1 MAKKLDS
8 IVELAAQKTRE
19 ISANS
24 GNYMA
29 FLTTAA
35 HNFKYNFRDQLLI
48 YAQKPDATACAQIDF
63 WNKHGRY
70 VSRGTR
76 GIALLVDTDQGYK
89 LRYVF
94 DMSDT
99 NSRQGR
105 VIPIWKMEPRYEDA
119 VIEALENSYGEFPD
133 RSGLAARLLETAKV
147 IVEDNFGDYYTE
159 LRGVKGGS
167 LLEELDDLSTETWFR
182 GLVESSVAFIMLT
195 RCGIDPMDYFSGED
209 FAHVYDFDTPETLSI
224 LGGAVSDIAEMP
236 LREIASTVLSLYRA
250 EQRENRTFAQTP
262 NRQYHDGRTKQE
274 RSVEH
279 GTDIPDGGRL
289 PPAQSGS
296 AGGPEGRKI
305 WDAAAQLP
313 SDPQERLLH
322 GDAPQRQA
330 ERPSGEDRPAG
341 HGDGGAVDGAD
352 GAGAGRDGGAE
363 GQRSDEVGGPDEQHP
378 GSGGGNGADGASLY
392 GRVSDPLI
400 AGEAPPQAPV
410 DGTSGTTGLQNS
422 HHDFNARTDIPYYH
436 EDSEKTELLRV
447 SDALKDHKAEIAA
460 FFEAHEGRKERGDFI
475 KGFFDNTYVEKIL
488 SNGQRAGYRAW
499 DDVLDL
505 WRGAYLSRE
514 KGDFLRWPSV
524 ADTIYGMILLDQW
537 LDPEERP
544 LPSEAEQI
552 SLIEQVEAEKKP
564 VFTLPQAAIDYVL
577 CGGISVS
584 QRKYRIFEQ
593 FQKNEGKQ
601 ENIKFLRSTYG
612 VGGHSDAIP
621 GSGFFVDYDGKG
633 IKLWRG
639 THGEP
644 DRVEVLL
651 SWAKVEKRIGELIAA
666 GRYLNRA
673 EKEHYPQYR
682 AQVEQRK
689 ARWDIAA
696 EICSIIDDYV
706 DFKTRTGET
715 DPYKELLLART
726 CANSFRIG
734 EKKCYVLSGDNLFVL
749 PTLRN
754 AMQTII
760 RDKTHLTERCEAV
773 LADLSG
779 PLATP
784 LEPTEE
790 ELNPPPPPKKE
801 YRLTLGVTVYLGA
814 QEYELLAYNE
824 QTVRLYD
831 PTFPIFNKELPR
843 EEFDRLLAENPLND
857 RLLQVAENAALV
869 ADAEEP
875 DAGESPDAPLP
886 VGRIDFLGTNG
897 SVGESVEYTGAE
909 EFVAAIKEENHAGAP
924 MRIVLY
930 RDGQG
935 QTIPQDFLAELDPPP
950 QGFQVID
957 MVQAQ
962 LGRAKWLIN
971 AYCMEVFEQ
980 EADFSDLSHVPLAFS
995 STSDSAHTVEISVD
1009 LVSFRLSYLVDGSEA
1024 ASIQCAGFHDL
1035 NELLANLDF
1044 DEMVAF
1050 AEEEYNKQQTQKK
1063 QTEVQQT
1070 EDDPFPEIDPAAI
1083 RRTLAERGIV
1093 DGKVIDPDKLNADP
1107 FIQRVMADAEQA
1119 SARAPQSDERFSPIE
1134 TENGYA
1140 VWDNIRD
1147 EIYVDDEGVSEEFTS
1162 RWQAEEYA
1170 RQLNQVN
1177 PLARYYGEGE
1187 TILIRQYPNG
1197 QYYVQYCYDDQDN
1210 TVYATASGFDTFEQA
1225 EAALY
1230 THRPQAKKD
1239 PIAAQDLAYRQAAE
1253 YWSGDEHLVIFREPN
1268 GTFCNQYGFIS
1279 GRVTPTTG
1287 SFAKLEE
1294 AEKQLYADRPLA
1306 QKVQAREKP
1315 PAHAPVDRDEAERRY
1330 QVVVYHHLENG
1341 MDEKT
1346 EYATLEE
1353 AEQAARGYLD
1363 GTMEADGFAYEGA
1376 AVYDLLEKKW
1386 LRVIGDFPT
1395 LELPAAKEGT
1405 EPKPPAAP
1413 MPTQEGTEKAAEYLF
1428 DQERIVVF
1436 QSPSGKF
1443 YNHYGYDVQS
1453 GFSNV
1458 IAGGFDTFEE
1468 AEKALYSHRPK
1479 AERVLKPAER
1489 ENTVGTAEKGAE
1501 SSADGHDQG
1510 GKEPTLAP
1518 PQPQRRARVSPFV
1531 LHPEVPNAD
1540 RHEYHITD
1548 DALGVGTP
1556 GERFNN
1562 NVRAIRLLKRLEAE
1576 DRLATP
1582 EEQEVLARY
1591 VGWGG
1596 LADCFDERH
1605 SKYAEL
1611 KALLTEEEYA
1621 AARES
1626 TLTAFYTPPVVIRS
1640 IYQALTNMGFQT
1652 GNLLEPSCGI
1662 GNFIGMRPE
1671 ALADSKIYGVELDGI
1686 SGRIAQQLY
1695 QQSSIAVQGFE
1706 KTDLPDSFF
1715 DAAIGNVPFGSFKVI
1730 DKRYDRYNFLIHDY
1744 FFARTLD
1751 KVRPGGVIAFVTS
1764 KGTMDKDTPTVRKY
1778 LAQRADLLGA
1788 IRLPN
1793 NTFKDAA
1800 GTDVTSDIL
1809 FLQKRDALSSEEP
1822 DWVHLNTDAN
1832 GLKMNQYFI
1841 DHPEMVMGE
1850 MREISG
1856 PYGPETACLPIEGRD
1871 LGEQLAA
1878 AIQNIRG
1885 SITEY
1890 VMDDP
1895 EIEGEDKSIPADPE
1909 VRNFSYTIVDGKVY
1923 YRENSRMNPVEVSV
1937 TAANR
1942 IKGLIG
1948 IRDCVRTLIEYQT
1961 EDWPDQDIQAQQRK
1975 LNALYDAFVDK
1986 YGRINSRANSSAFSM
2001 DSAYFLLTSL
2011 EVLDDERNFVRKA
2024 DMFTKRTIKQRVTIT
2039 HVDTASEALA
2049 VSLAEKAKVDMD
2061 YMAELTGKTE
2071 QEVYADLTGVIFLNP
2086 MHGYGGGSEEKY
2098 LTADEYLSGN
2108 VREKLEWAKRS
2119 AELYPEDYTAHVQ
2132 ALERVQPVD
2141 LTASEIAVR
2150 LGATWLPTEVI
2161 DQFIYE
2167 LFGTSPRS
2175 QRMIR
2180 SHYSQHT
2187 GAWNIES
2194 KFADRGNIKAENT
2207 YGTTRVN
2214 GYKIIEETLNLRDL
2228 RIFDYVEDE
2237 HGNRV
2242 PILNK
2247 KETAIAQGK
2256 QELIKQAFQD
2266 WIWKDPARRE
2276 RLTRLYND
2284 KFNSIRP
2291 REYDGSHLNFVG
2303 INPEI
2308 TLRPHQVNAIA
2319 HILYGGNTLLA
2330 HVVGAGKTFEMVAAA
2345 QESKRLGLCQKSLFV
2360 VPNHLTEQ
2368 WASEYLQL
2376 YPSANILV
2384 ATRKDFETKNRKR
2397 FCGRIATGDYDA
2409 IIIGHSQFEKIPVSV
2424 ERQRYLLEQQRSE
2437 VLNGIAE
2444 LKANHGERFSIKQ
2457 MERTKKSI
2465 DAKLA
2470 KLNDQSRKDDVVTF
2484 EELGIDRLFVDEAHY
2499 YKNLAAFSK
2508 MRNVGGI
2515 SQTEAQKSSD
2525 LYMKCRYLDEL
2536 TGGRGVVFATGTP
2549 ISNTMVEM
2557 YTMQKYLQY
2566 HTLEEHGLLNFD
2578 AWASTFGETVTA
2590 IELAP
2595 EGTGYRAK
2603 TRFSRFYNLPEL
2615 MSMFK
2620 EVADIQTADML
2631 NLPVPK
2637 ANYHNIVLKP
2647 SEQQKEMVAAL
2658 GQRAEKVRNRMVDST
2673 EDNMLLITNDGR
2685 KLALDQRLL
2694 NPLLPDSD
2702 TSKIN
2707 ACVGDVFDI
2716 WQRTAD
2722 QRSAQMVF
2730 CDLSTP
2736 GKNRPIEMV
2745 PNEQGG
2751 YEMAE
2756 FQNVYDDLRNKLIA
2770 RGIPAEEIAYIHSAN
2785 TETQKKELF
2794 GKVRSGQ
2801 VRVLIGST
2809 QKMGAGTNVQKKL
2822 VALHHL
2828 DCPWRPSDLQQREG
2842 RIIRQG
2848 NENNEGDI
2856 YTYVTEN
2863 TFDSYL
2869 YQLVEGKQK
2878 FIGQIMTSKSPVRS
2892 CEDIDETALS
2902 YAEIKALCTGNP
2914 HIKEKMDLDIDVQRL
2929 RLLKANHLSQRYA
2942 LEDQIIKTLPQQ
2954 IAKYEQ
2960 SIEGYLSDMDRLK
2973 ENTHP
2978 NEDGFSPMEV
2988 EGTVYTDKKAA
2999 GSAILAACKAMTSP
3013 EPVPLGQ
3020 YRGFSMDLSFASL
3033 TREFKVTL
3041 KGALYYTTNLGT
3053 DVFGNILRLDNLL
3066 ESMEERISTCREQ
3079 LENTR
3084 MQLENAKLEVDK
3096 PFPQEDELKRKS
3108 ARLDE
3113 LNILLNMDKRESE
3126 IVDGDVGDEVT
3137 APARG
3142 SPDRE
3147 R

>member
-1 MAKKLDS
+1 M
-8 IVELAAQKTRE
+8 
-19 ISANS
+19 
-24 GNYMA
+24 
-29 FLTTAA
+29 
-35 HNFKYNFRDQLLI
+35 
-48 YAQKPDATACAQIDF
+48 
-63 WNKHGRY
+63 
-70 VSRGTR
+70 
-76 GIALLVDTDQGYK
+76 
-89 LRYVF
+89 
-94 DMSDT
+94 
-99 NSRQGR
+99 
-105 VIPIWKMEPRYEDA
+105 
-119 VIEALENSYGEFPD
+119 
-133 RSGLAARLLETAKV
+133 
-147 IVEDNFGDYYTE
+147 
-159 LRGVKGGS
+159 
-167 LLEELDDLSTETWFR
+167 
-182 GLVESSVAFIMLT
+182 
-195 RCGIDPMDYFSGED
+195 
-209 FAHVYDFDTPETLSI
+209 
-224 LGGAVSDIAEMP
+224 
-236 LREIASTVLSLYRA
+236 
-250 EQRENRTFAQTP
+250 
-262 NRQYHDGRTKQE
+262 
-274 RSVEH
+274 
-279 GTDIPDGGRL
+279 
-289 PPAQSGS
+289 
-296 AGGPEGRKI
+296 
-305 WDAAAQLP
+305 
-313 SDPQERLLH
+313 
-322 GDAPQRQA
+322 
-330 ERPSGEDRPAG
+330 
-341 HGDGGAVDGAD
+341 
-352 GAGAGRDGGAE
+352 
-363 GQRSDEVGGPDEQHP
+363 
-378 GSGGGNGADGASLY
+378 
-392 GRVSDPLI
+392 
-400 AGEAPPQAPV
+400 
-410 DGTSGTTGLQNS
+410 
-422 HHDFNARTDIPYYH
+422 
-436 EDSEKTELLRV
+436 
-447 SDALKDHKAEIAA
+447 
-460 FFEAHEGRKERGDFI
+460 
-475 KGFFDNTYVEKIL
+475 
-488 SNGQRAGYRAW
+488 
-499 DDVLDL
+499 
-505 WRGAYLSRE
+505 
-514 KGDFLRWPSV
+514 
-524 ADTIYGMILLDQW
+524 
-537 LDPEERP
+537 
-544 LPSEAEQI
+544 
-552 SLIEQVEAEKKP
+552 
-564 VFTLPQAAIDYVL
+564 
-577 CGGISVS
+577 
-584 QRKYRIFEQ
+584 
-593 FQKNEGKQ
+593 
-601 ENIKFLRSTYG
+601 
-612 VGGHSDAIP
+612 
-621 GSGFFVDYDGKG
+621 
-633 IKLWRG
+633 
-639 THGEP
+639 
-644 DRVEVLL
+644 
-651 SWAKVEKRIGELIAA
+651 
-666 GRYLNRA
+666 
-673 EKEHYPQYR
+673 
-682 AQVEQRK
+682 
-689 ARWDIAA
+689 
-696 EICSIIDDYV
+696 
-706 DFKTRTGET
+706 
-715 DPYKELLLART
+715 
-726 CANSFRIG
+726 
-734 EKKCYVLSGDNLFVL
+734 
-749 PTLRN
+749 
-754 AMQTII
+754 
-760 RDKTHLTERCEAV
+760 
-773 LADLSG
+773 
-779 PLATP
+779 
-784 LEPTEE
+784 
-790 ELNPPPPPKKE
+790 
-801 YRLTLGVTVYLGA
+801 
-814 QEYELLAYNE
+814 
-824 QTVRLYD
+824 
-831 PTFPIFNKELPR
+831 
-843 EEFDRLLAENPLND
+843 
-857 RLLQVAENAALV
+857 
-869 ADAEEP
+869 
-875 DAGESPDAPLP
+875 
-886 VGRIDFLGTNG
+886 
-897 SVGESVEYTGAE
+897 
-909 EFVAAIKEENHAGAP
+909 
-924 MRIVLY
+924 
-930 RDGQG
+930 
-935 QTIPQDFLAELDPPP
+935 
-950 QGFQVID
+950 
-957 MVQAQ
+957 
-962 LGRAKWLIN
+962 
-971 AYCMEVFEQ
+971 
-980 EADFSDLSHVPLAFS
+980 
-995 STSDSAHTVEISVD
+995 
-1009 LVSFRLSYLVDGSEA
+1009 
-1024 ASIQCAGFHDL
+1024 
-1035 NELLANLDF
+1035 
-1044 DEMVAF
+1044 
-1050 AEEEYNKQQTQKK
+1050 
-1063 QTEVQQT
+1063 
-1070 EDDPFPEIDPAAI
+1070 
-1083 RRTLAERGIV
+1083 
-1093 DGKVIDPDKLNADP
+1093 
-1107 FIQRVMADAEQA
+1107 
-1119 SARAPQSDERFSPIE
+1119 
-1134 TENGYA
+1134 
-1140 VWDNIRD
+1140 
-1147 EIYVDDEGVSEEFTS
+1147 
-1162 RWQAEEYA
+1162 
-1170 RQLNQVN
+1170 
-1177 PLARYYGEGE
+1177 
-1187 TILIRQYPNG
+1187 
-1197 QYYVQYCYDDQDN
+1197 
-1210 TVYATASGFDTFEQA
+1210 
-1225 EAALY
+1225 
-1230 THRPQAKKD
+1230 
-1239 PIAAQDLAYRQAAE
+1239 
-1253 YWSGDEHLVIFREPN
+1253 
-1268 GTFCNQYGFIS
+1268 
-1279 GRVTPTTG
+1279 
-1287 SFAKLEE
+1287 
-1294 AEKQLYADRPLA
+1294 
-1306 QKVQAREKP
+1306 
-1315 PAHAPVDRDEAERRY
+1315 
-1330 QVVVYHHLENG
+1330 
-1341 MDEKT
+1341 
-1346 EYATLEE
+1346 
-1353 AEQAARGYLD
+1353 
-1363 GTMEADGFAYEGA
+1363 
-1376 AVYDLLEKKW
+1376 
-1386 LRVIGDFPT
+1386 
-1395 LELPAAKEGT
+1395 
-1405 EPKPPAAP
+1405 
-1413 MPTQEGTEKAAEYLF
+1413 
-1428 DQERIVVF
+1428 
-1436 QSPSGKF
+1436 
-1443 YNHYGYDVQS
+1443 
-1453 GFSNV
+1453 
-1458 IAGGFDTFEE
+1458 
-1468 AEKALYSHRPK
+1468 
-1479 AERVLKPAER
+1479 
-1489 ENTVGTAEKGAE
+1489 
-1501 SSADGHDQG
+1501 
-1510 GKEPTLAP
+1510 
-1518 PQPQRRARVSPFV
+1518 
-1531 LHPEVPNAD
+1531 
-1540 RHEYHITD
+1540 
-1548 DALGVGTP
+1548 
-1556 GERFNN
+1556 
-1562 NVRAIRLLKRLEAE
+1562 
-1576 DRLATP
+1576 
-1582 EEQEVLARY
+1582 
-1591 VGWGG
+1591 
-1596 LADCFDERH
+1596 
-1605 SKYAEL
+1605 
-1611 KALLTEEEYA
+1611 
-1621 AARES
+1621 
-1626 TLTAFYTPPVVIRS
+1626 
-1640 IYQALTNMGFQT
+1640 
-1652 GNLLEPSCGI
+1652 
-1662 GNFIGMRPE
+1662 
-1671 ALADSKIYGVELDGI
+1671 
-1686 SGRIAQQLY
+1686 
-1695 QQSSIAVQGFE
+1695 
-1706 KTDLPDSFF
+1706 
-1715 DAAIGNVPFGSFKVI
+1715 I

-1751 KVRPGGVIAFVTS
+1751 KVRPGGIIAFVTS

-1778 LAQRADLLGA
+1778 ISRRADLLGA

-1800 GTDVTSDIL
+1800 GTEVTSDIL
-1809 FLQKRDALSSEEP
+1809 FLQTRDALSSEEP

-1850 MREISG
+1850 MREVSG

-1871 LGEQLAA
+1871 LGDQLAV
-1878 AIQNIRG
+1878 AIQSIQG
-1885 SITEY
+1885 SVTEY

-1895 EIEGEDKSIPADPE
+1895 ETKGEDTSIPADPE

-1961 EDWPDQDIQAQQRK
+1961 EDWPDQDIQAQQWK
-1975 LNALYDAFVDK
+1975 LNTLYDAFVDK
-1986 YGRINSRANSSAFSM
+1986 YGRINSRANSSAFSI

-2061 YMAELTGKTE
+2061 YMVELTGKTE
-2071 QEVYADLTGVIFLNP
+2071 QEIYADLTGVIFLNP
-2086 MHGYGGGSEEKY
+2086 MHGHGGSDGEKY

-2119 AELYPEDYTAHVQ
+2119 AEQYPEDYAAHVQ

-2150 LGATWLPTEVI
+2150 LGATWLPPKIVE
-2161 DQFIYE
+2161 QFMFE
-2167 LFGTSPRS
+2167 LFSTSNRS
-2175 QRMIR
+2175 R
-2180 SHYSQHT
+2180 
-2187 GAWNIES
+2187 WNIHVHYFQYTGEWNVEGKS
-2194 KFADRGNIKAENT
+2194 YDKGNIKAHNT
-2207 YGTTRVN
+2207 YGTKRIN
-2214 GYKIIEETLNLRDL
+2214 GYQIIEETLNLRDV
-2228 RIFDYVEDE
+2228 RIYDYETDH
-2237 HGNRV
+2237 HGNRIPV
-2242 PILNK
+2242 LNK

-2266 WIWKDPARRE
+2266 WIWKDPQRRE

-2658 GQRAEKVRNRMVDST
+2658 GERAEKVRNRKVNST
-2673 EDNMLLITNDGR
+2673 VDNMLLITNDGR

-2770 RGIPAEEIAYIHSAN
+2770 RGIPAEEIAYIHTAN
-2785 TETQKKELF
+2785 TEAQKKELF

-2848 NENNEGDI
+2848 NENDEVDI

-2942 LEDQIIKTLPQQ
+2942 LEDQIIKELPQQ
-2954 IAKYEQ
+2954 IARFEQ
-2960 SIEGYLSDMDRLK
+2960 YIEDYLSDMDRLK

-2978 NEDGFSPMEV
+2978 NKDGFSPMEV

-3013 EPVPLGQ
+3013 DPVPLGQ
-3020 YRGFSMDLSFASL
+3020 YRGFTMDLSFDSFK
-3033 TREFKVTL
+3033 REFQITL
-3041 KGALYYTTNLGT
+3041 KGTTHLTAPIGS
-3053 DVFGNILRLDNLL
+3053 DIFGNILRLDHLL
-3066 ESMEERISTCREQ
+3066 DGMEDRMRACKEQ
-3079 LENTR
+3079 LENTKL
-3084 MQLENAKLEVDK
+3084 QLENAKLEVDK
-3096 PFPQEDELKRKS
+3096 PFPHEDELKTKS

-3113 LNILLNMDKRESE
+3113 LNILLNMDKRENE

-3142 SPDRE
+3142 NPDRE

>member
-35 HNFKYNFRDQLLI
+35 HNFKYDFRDQLLI

-70 VSRGTR
+70 VNRGTR
-76 GIALLVDTDQGYK
+76 GIALLVDTDRGYK

-105 VIPIWKMEPRYEDA
+105 TIPIWKMEPRYEDT

-133 RSGLAARLLETAKV
+133 RSGLAACLLEAAKV
-147 IVEDNFGDYYTE
+147 IVEDNLGDYLTE
-159 LRGVKGGS
+159 LRGVKEGS
-167 LLEELDDLSTETWFR
+167 LLEELDDLSTETWFK

-236 LREIASTVLSLYRA
+236 LREIATTVLSLCRA
-250 EQRENRTFAQTP
+250 EQRENRTFDG
-262 NRQYHDGRTKQE
+262 NSDRQYHGGRINQK

-279 GTDIPDGGRL
+279 GTDISDGRRL
-289 PPAQSGS
+289 PPAQPGS

-313 SDPQERLLH
+313 SEPQERLLH

-341 HGDGGAVDGAD
+341 HGDGGTADGAD

-378 GSGGGNGADGASLY
+378 GSGGGSGADGAGLR
-392 GRVSDPLI
+392 GRISGPLI
-400 AGEAPPQAPV
+400 AGEELPQAPV
-410 DGTSGTTGLQNS
+410 DRTSGTTGLQIS
-422 HHDFNARTDIPYYH
+422 HHDFDAHTDIPYYH
-436 EDSEKTELLRV
+436 EDSEKQELLRV
-447 SDALKDHKAEIAA
+447 SDALKDHRIEIAA

-499 DDVLDL
+499 DDVLNL

-514 KGDFLRWPSV
+514 KEMFLRWPHV

-552 SLIEQVEAEKKP
+552 TFIEQAEREKRE
-564 VFTLPQAAIDYVL
+564 VFTLPQEAIDYVL
-577 CGGISVS
+577 CGGSGVS
-584 QRKYRIFEQ
+584 AGKFRIYEQ
-593 FQKNEGKQ
+593 FQKQESKQ
-601 ENIKFLRSTYG
+601 ENIKFLRDEYG
-612 VGGHSDAIP
+612 IGGRSDAIP
-621 GSGFFVDYDGKG
+621 GSGYWEDHDGKG
-633 IKLWRG
+633 ITISRDLQDPNGKYKI
-639 THGEP
+639 T
-644 DRVEVLL
+644 
-651 SWAKVEKRIGELIAA
+651 WAKVEKRIGELIAA
-666 GRYLNRA
+666 DRYLNRA
-673 EKEHYPQYR
+673 EKEQCPAYR
-682 AQVEQRK
+682 ADVQRRTE
-689 ARWDIAA
+689 RWKIAK
-696 EICSIIDDYV
+696 EIRSIIDDYV
-706 DFKTRTGET
+706 DFKTQLGEK
-715 DPYKELLLART
+715 DQCDEVLLAKR
-726 CANSFRIG
+726 CADSFGVG
-734 EKKCYVLSGDNLFVL
+734 EKKCYVLRKKGDFVL
-749 PTLRN
+749 PTMRS

-760 RDKTHLTERCEAV
+760 ADNTHLTERCEAMLV
-773 LADLSG
+773 ALDG
-779 PLATP
+779 PLAAP
-784 LEPTEE
+784 LEPAYD
-790 ELNPPPPPKKE
+790 ELNPPLELPKE
-801 YRLTLGVTVYLGA
+801 YRLSLGATVYLGS
-814 QEYELLAYNE
+814 QEYELLAFDE

-831 PTFPIFNKELPR
+831 PSFPIINKEMAR
-843 EEFDRLLAENPLND
+843 DEFDRLLAENPLND
-857 RLLQVAENAALV
+857 RLLQVAEDAAPV

-875 DAGESPDAPLP
+875 DAGEPLDAPLP

-935 QTIPQDFLAELDPPP
+935 QTIPQDFLSELDPPP
-950 QGFQVID
+950 QGFEVID
-957 MVQAQ
+957 MAQAQ
-962 LGRAKWLIN
+962 LERAKWLIN

-995 STSDSAHTVEISVD
+995 STSDSAHTVEISAD
-1009 LVSFRLSYLVDGSEA
+1009 LVSFRLSYLVDGAEA
-1024 ASIQCAGFHDL
+1024 TAIQCAGFRDL
-1035 NELLANLDF
+1035 NEFLANLDF

-1093 DGKVIDPDKLNADP
+1093 DGKVIDPDKRNADP
-1107 FIQRVMADAEQA
+1107 FIQQVMVDVEQA
-1119 SARAPQSDERFSPIE
+1119 AARVPQSDERFSLTE
-1134 TENGYA
+1134 TEDGYA

-1147 EIYVDDEGVSEEFTS
+1147 EIYVDDEGVQEHFISE
-1162 RWQAEEYA
+1162 WQAEDY
-1170 RQLNQVN
+1170 LKQV
-1177 PLARYYGEGE
+1177 R
-1187 TILIRQYPNG
+1187 
-1197 QYYVQYCYDDQDN
+1197 
-1210 TVYATASGFDTFEQA
+1210 
-1225 EAALY
+1225 
-1230 THRPQAKKD
+1230 
-1239 PIAAQDLAYRQAAE
+1239 
-1253 YWSGDEHLVIFREPN
+1253 
-1268 GTFCNQYGFIS
+1268 
-1279 GRVTPTTG
+1279 
-1287 SFAKLEE
+1287 
-1294 AEKQLYADRPLA
+1294 
-1306 QKVQAREKP
+1306 
-1315 PAHAPVDRDEAERRY
+1315 
-1330 QVVVYHHLENG
+1330 QVVADKES
-1341 MDEKT
+1341 
-1346 EYATLEE
+1346 
-1353 AEQAARGYLD
+1353 AEWL
-1363 GTMEADGFAYEGA
+1363 
-1376 AVYDLLEKKW
+1376 AVERAKQE
-1386 LRVIGDFPT
+1386 IPEPT
-1395 LELPAAKEGT
+1395 SAKE
-1405 EPKPPAAP
+1405 EPP
-1413 MPTQEGTEKAAEYLF
+1413 
-1428 DQERIVVF
+1428 
-1436 QSPSGKF
+1436 
-1443 YNHYGYDVQS
+1443 
-1453 GFSNV
+1453 
-1458 IAGGFDTFEE
+1458 
-1468 AEKALYSHRPK
+1468 
-1479 AERVLKPAER
+1479 
-1489 ENTVGTAEKGAE
+1489 
-1501 SSADGHDQG
+1501 
-1510 GKEPTLAP
+1510 LAP
-1518 PQPQRRARVSPFV
+1518 PQPQPQRRAKVSPFV

-1548 DALGVGTP
+1548 DAIGTGTP

-1582 EEQEVLARY
+1582 EEQEVLAQY

-1611 KALLTEEEYA
+1611 KALLTEDEYA

-1751 KVRPGGVIAFVTS
+1751 KVRPGGIIAFVTS

-1809 FLQKRDALSSEEP
+1809 FFQKRDALSSEEP

-1850 MREISG
+1850 MQEISG

-1878 AIQNIRG
+1878 AIQNIQG

-1986 YGRINSRANSSAFSM
+1986 YGRINSRANSSVFSM

-2061 YMAELTGKTE
+2061 YMADLTGKTE
-2071 QEVYADLTGVIFLNP
+2071 QEIYADLTGVIFLNP

-2119 AELYPEDYTAHVQ
+2119 AEQYPEDYTANVQ

-2141 LTASEIAVR
+2141 LTASEISVR

-2175 QRMIR
+2175 RRMIR

-2187 GAWNIES
+2187 GAWSIES

-2242 PILNK
+2242 PVLNK

-2256 QELIKQAFQD
+2256 QQLIKQSFQD
-2266 WIWKDPARRE
+2266 WIWKDPQRRE

-2291 REYDGSHLNFVG
+2291 REYDGSHLTFVG

-2319 HILYGGNTLLA
+2319 RILYGGNTLLA

-2384 ATRKDFETKNRKR
+2384 ATKKDFETKNRKR

-2409 IIIGHSQFEKIPVSV
+2409 IIIGHSQFEKIPVSA
-2424 ERQRYLLEQQRSE
+2424 ERQRYLLEQQRRE
-2437 VLNGIAE
+2437 VMNGISE

-2465 DAKLA
+2465 DAKLE

-2484 EELGIDRLFVDEAHY
+2484 EELGIDRIFIDEAHY

-2536 TGGRGVVFATGTP
+2536 TGGRGVIFATGTP

-2566 HTLEEHGLLNFD
+2566 QALEEHGLLNFD

-2631 NLPVPK
+2631 KLPIPK
-2637 ANYHNIVLKP
+2637 ANSHNIVLKP

-2658 GQRAEKVRNRMVDST
+2658 GERAEKVRNRMVDST

-2707 ACVGDVFDI
+2707 ACADNVFEI

-2736 GKNRPIEMV
+2736 GKSRPIEMV

-2751 YEMAE
+2751 YKMAE
-2756 FQNVYDDLRNKLIA
+2756 FQNVYDDLRDKLISK
-2770 RGIPAEEIAYIHSAN
+2770 GIPADEIAYIHTAN
-2785 TETQKKELF
+2785 TEARKKELF

-2822 VALHHL
+2822 AALHHL

-2848 NENNEGDI
+2848 NENDEVDI

-2914 HIKEKMDLDIDVQRL
+2914 NIKEKMDLDIDVQRL

-2942 LEDQIIKTLPQQ
+2942 LEDQIIKELPQE
-2954 IAKYEQ
+2954 IARYEQ
-2960 SIEGYLSDMDRLK
+2960 YIEGYTSDMDRLK
-2973 ENTHP
+2973 NNTHP

-3013 EPVPLGQ
+3013 DPVPLGQ
-3020 YRGFSMDLSFASL
+3020 YRGFAMDLSFESL
-3033 TREFKVTL
+3033 FREFKVTL
-3041 KGALYYTTNLGT
+3041 KGALYYTTPLGT
-3053 DVFGNILRLDNLL
+3053 DIFGNILRLDNLL
-3066 ESMEERISTCREQ
+3066 GSMEERINTCREQ
-3079 LENTR
+3079 LENTKV
-3084 MQLENAKLEVDK
+3084 QLENAKLEVEK
-3096 PFPQEDELKRKS
+3096 PFPQEDELKTKS

>member
-70 VSRGTR
+70 VNRGTR
-76 GIALLVDTDQGYK
+76 GIALLVDTDRGYK

-105 VIPIWKMEPRYEDA
+105 TIPIWKMEPRYEDT

-133 RSGLAARLLETAKV
+133 RPGLAACLLETAKV
-147 IVEDNFGDYYTE
+147 IVEDNLGDYYTE
-159 LRGVKGGS
+159 LRGVKAGS
-167 LLEELDDLSTETWFR
+167 LLEELDDLSTETWFK
-182 GLVESSVAFIMLT
+182 GLVENSVAFIMLT

-236 LREIASTVLSLYRA
+236 LREIATTVLSLYRA
-250 EQRENRTFAQTP
+250 EQRENRTFDG
-262 NRQYHDGRTKQE
+262 NSDRQYHGGRINQK

-279 GTDIPDGGRL
+279 GTDISDGRRL
-289 PPAQSGS
+289 PPAQPGS

-313 SDPQERLLH
+313 SEPQERLLH

-341 HGDGGAVDGAD
+341 HGDGGTADGAD

-378 GSGGGNGADGASLY
+378 GSSGGSGADGAGLR
-392 GRVSDPLI
+392 GRISGPLI
-400 AGEAPPQAPV
+400 AGEELPQAPV
-410 DGTSGTTGLQNS
+410 DGTFGTTGLQNS
-422 HHDFNARTDIPYYH
+422 HHDFDAHTDIPYYH
-436 EDSEKTELLRV
+436 EDSEKLELLRV
-447 SDALKDHKAEIAA
+447 SDALKDHRIEIAA
-460 FFEAHEGRKERGDFI
+460 FFEAHEDRKERGDFI

-514 KGDFLRWPSV
+514 KEDFLRWPHV
-524 ADTIYGMILLDQW
+524 ADAIQGMILLGQW

-552 SLIEQVEAEKKP
+552 TFIEQAEREKRE
-564 VFTLPQAAIDYVL
+564 VFTLPQEAIDYVL
-577 CGGISVS
+577 CGGSGVS
-584 QRKYRIFEQ
+584 AGKFRIYEQ
-593 FQKNEGKQ
+593 FQKQESKQ
-601 ENIKFLRSTYG
+601 ENIKFLRDEYG
-612 VGGHSDAIP
+612 IGGRSDAIP
-621 GSGFFVDYDGKG
+621 GSGYWEDYDGEG
-633 IKLWRG
+633 ITISRDLQDPNGKYKI
-639 THGEP
+639 T
-644 DRVEVLL
+644 
-651 SWAKVEKRIGELIAA
+651 WAKVEKRIGELIAA
-666 GRYLNRA
+666 DRYLNRA
-673 EKEHYPQYR
+673 EKEQYPAYR
-682 AQVEQRK
+682 ADVQRRTE
-689 ARWDIAA
+689 RWKIAK
-696 EICSIIDDYV
+696 EIRSIIDDYV
-706 DFKTRTGET
+706 DFKTQLGEK
-715 DPYKELLLART
+715 DQCDEVLLARR
-726 CANSFRIG
+726 CADSFGVG
-734 EKKCYVLSGDNLFVL
+734 EKKCYVLRKEGDFVL
-749 PTLRN
+749 PTMRS

-760 RDKTHLTERCEAV
+760 ADNTHLTERCEAM
-773 LADLSG
+773 LAALGG
-779 PLATP
+779 PLAAP
-784 LEPTEE
+784 LEPAYD
-790 ELNPPPPPKKE
+790 ELNPPLEPPKE
-801 YRLTLGVTVYLGA
+801 YRLSLGATVYLGS
-814 QEYELLAYNE
+814 QEYELLAFDE

-831 PTFPIFNKELPR
+831 PSFPIINKEMAR
-843 EEFDRLLAENPLND
+843 DEFDRKLAENPLND
-857 RLLQVAENAALV
+857 KLLHVVEDAVPV
-869 ADAEEP
+869 ADAKEP
-875 DAGESPDAPLP
+875 DAGEPPDAPLP

-897 SVGESVEYTGAE
+897 SVGESVEYTDAE
-909 EFVAAIKEENHAGAP
+909 EFVAAIKEENHVGAP

-957 MVQAQ
+957 MAQAQ
-962 LGRAKWLIN
+962 LERAKWLIN

-995 STSDSAHTVEISVD
+995 STSDSAHTVEISAD
-1009 LVSFRLSYLVDGSEA
+1009 LVSFRLSYLVDDAEA
-1024 ASIQCAGFHDL
+1024 TSIQCAGFRDL
-1035 NELLANLDF
+1035 NEFLANLDF
-1044 DEMVAF
+1044 DELVAF
-1050 AEEEYNKQQTQKK
+1050 AEEEYNKQRQGQ
-1063 QTEVQQT
+1063 EH
-1070 EDDPFPEIDPAAI
+1070 PADTAP
-1083 RRTLAERGIV
+1083 R
-1093 DGKVIDPDKLNADP
+1093 
-1107 FIQRVMADAEQA
+1107 QAEQTGA
-1119 SARAPQSDERFSPIE
+1119 EPDVRF
-1134 TENGYA
+1134 YA
-1140 VWDNIRD
+1140 VELDRGSQIAYGVWDDQNDR
-1147 EIYVDDEGVSEEFTS
+1147 IYVDDEGVSEEFTS

-1197 QYYVQYCYDDQDN
+1197 QYYVQYCYDDQDD
-1210 TVYATASGFDTFEQA
+1210 TVYATAGGFDTFVQA

-1253 YWSGDEHLVIFREPN
+1253 YWSGDEHLVIFQEPN

-1287 SFAKLEE
+1287 SFATLEE
-1294 AEKQLYADRPLA
+1294 AEKQLYADRPMA
-1306 QKVQAREKP
+1306 QKVQTQEKP
-1315 PAHAPVDRDEAERRY
+1315 PAHVPAGRSETQRRY

-1341 MDEKT
+1341 MDEKL
-1346 EYATLEE
+1346 EYATPEE
-1353 AEQAARGYLD
+1353 AEQAARGYLE
-1363 GTMEADGFAYEGA
+1363 GTMEPDGFAYEGA

-1386 LRVIGDFPT
+1386 LRVIGDFPAP
-1395 LELPAAKEGT
+1395 EPPAAKEEQPPPPREDT
-1405 EPKPPAAP
+1405 ETAAADRDLIGKEV
-1413 MPTQEGTEKAAEYLF
+1413 TLEGRRFLVEKIDEDGRASLRDLTFEGTVGFPIERVEHISAIRRLMGPAEK
-1428 DQERIVVF
+1428 
-1436 QSPSGKF
+1436 
-1443 YNHYGYDVQS
+1443 
-1453 GFSNV
+1453 
-1458 IAGGFDTFEE
+1458 IAG
-1468 AEKALYSHRPK
+1468 P
-1479 AERVLKPAER
+1479 
-1489 ENTVGTAEKGAE
+1489 EKGVK
-1501 SSADGHDQG
+1501 SSTDGHDQG
-1510 GKEPTLAP
+1510 GKEPILAP

-1548 DALGVGTP
+1548 DAIGTGTP
-1556 GERFNN
+1556 GERFSN

-1582 EEQEVLARY
+1582 EEQEVLAQY

-1621 AARES
+1621 AARAS

-1640 IYQALTNMGFQT
+1640 IYQALTNMGFKT

-1751 KVRPGGVIAFVTS
+1751 KVRPGGVLAFVTS

-1832 GLKMNQYFI
+1832 RLKMNQYFI

-1878 AIQNIRG
+1878 AIQNIQG

-1895 EIEGEDKSIPADPE
+1895 ETEGEDKSIPADPE

-1986 YGRINSRANSSAFSM
+1986 YGRINSRANSSVFSM

-2024 DMFTKRTIKQRVTIT
+2024 DMFIKRTIRQRITIT

-2086 MHGYGGGSEEKY
+2086 MHGYGGSAGEKY

-2119 AELYPEDYTAHVQ
+2119 AEQYPEDYTANVQ

-2150 LGATWLPTEVI
+2150 LGATWLPPKIVE
-2161 DQFIYE
+2161 QFMFE
-2167 LFGTSPRS
+2167 LFSTSNRS
-2175 QRMIR
+2175 RWNIHV
-2180 SHYSQHT
+2180 HYSKYT
-2187 GAWNIES
+2187 GEWNIEGKS
-2194 KFADRGNIKAENT
+2194 YDKGNIKAQNT
-2207 YGTTRVN
+2207 YGTERIS
-2214 GYKIIEETLNLRDL
+2214 GYKIVEETLNLRDV
-2228 RIFDYVEDE
+2228 RIFDYETDH

-2256 QELIKQAFQD
+2256 QQLIKQAFQD

-2284 KFNSIRP
+2284 KFNSTRP

-2409 IIIGHSQFEKIPVSV
+2409 IIIGHSQFEKIPVSA
-2424 ERQRYLLEQQRSE
+2424 ERQRYLLEQQRRE
-2437 VLNGIAE
+2437 VLDGIAE

-2465 DAKLA
+2465 DAKLE

-2484 EELGIDRLFVDEAHY
+2484 EELGIDRIFIDEAHY

-2631 NLPVPK
+2631 KLPVPK
-2637 ANYHNIVLKP
+2637 AEYHNIVLKP

-2658 GQRAEKVRNRMVDST
+2658 GERAEKVRNRMVDST

-2702 TSKIN
+2702 TGKVN
-2707 ACVGDVFDI
+2707 ACADNIFAI
-2716 WQRTAD
+2716 WQRTSAR
-2722 QRSAQMVF
+2722 RSTQMAF

-2736 GKNRPIEMV
+2736 KGNGDFNI
-2745 PNEQGG
+2745 
-2751 YEMAE
+2751 
-2756 FQNVYDDLRNKLIA
+2756 YDDLRDKLIA
-2770 RGIPAEEIAYIHSAN
+2770 RGIPAEEIAYIHTAN
-2785 TETQKKELF
+2785 TEAQKKELF

-2822 VALHHL
+2822 AALHHL

-2848 NENNEGDI
+2848 NENDEVDI

-2892 CEDIDETALS
+2892 AEDIDETALS

-2942 LEDQIIKTLPQQ
+2942 LEDQIIKTLPQE
-2954 IAKYEQ
+2954 IARYEQ
-2960 SIEGYLSDMDRLK
+2960 YIEGYTSDMDRLK
-2973 ENTHP
+2973 EDTHP

-3020 YRGFSMDLSFASL
+3020 YRGFDMDLSFASL

-3041 KGALYYTTNLGT
+3041 KGTLYYTTNLGT
-3053 DVFGNILRLDNLL
+3053 DIFGNILRLDNLL
-3066 ESMEERISTCREQ
+3066 GSMEERINTCREQ
-3079 LENTR
+3079 LENTKV
-3084 MQLENAKLEVDK
+3084 QLENAKLEVEK

>member
-35 HNFKYNFRDQLLI
+35 HNFKYDFRDQLLI

-70 VSRGTR
+70 VNRGTR
-76 GIALLVDTDQGYK
+76 GIALLVDTDRGYK

-105 VIPIWKMEPRYEDA
+105 TIPIWKMEPRYEDT

-133 RSGLAARLLETAKV
+133 RPGLAACLLETAKV
-147 IVEDNFGDYYTE
+147 IVEDNLGDYYTE
-159 LRGVKGGS
+159 LRGVKAGS
-167 LLEELDDLSTETWFR
+167 LLEELDDLSTETWFK
-182 GLVESSVAFIMLT
+182 GLVENSVAFIMLT

-236 LREIASTVLSLYRA
+236 LREIATTVLSLYRA
-250 EQRENRTFAQTP
+250 EQRENRTFDG
-262 NRQYHDGRTKQE
+262 NSDRQYHGGRINQK

-279 GTDIPDGGRL
+279 GTDISDGRRL
-289 PPAQSGS
+289 PPAQPGS

-313 SDPQERLLH
+313 SEPQERLLH

-341 HGDGGAVDGAD
+341 HGDGGTADGAD

-378 GSGGGNGADGASLY
+378 GSSGGSGADGAGLR
-392 GRVSDPLI
+392 GRISGPLI
-400 AGEAPPQAPV
+400 AGEELPQAPV
-410 DGTSGTTGLQNS
+410 DGTFGTTGLQNS
-422 HHDFNARTDIPYYH
+422 HHDFDAHTDIPYYH
-436 EDSEKTELLRV
+436 EDSEKLELLRV
-447 SDALKDHKAEIAA
+447 SDALKDHRIEIAA
-460 FFEAHEGRKERGDFI
+460 FFEAHEDRKERGDFI

-514 KGDFLRWPSV
+514 KEDFLRWPHV
-524 ADTIYGMILLDQW
+524 ADAIQGMILLGQW

-552 SLIEQVEAEKKP
+552 TFIEQAEREKRE
-564 VFTLPQAAIDYVL
+564 VFTLPQEAIDYVL
-577 CGGISVS
+577 CGGSGVS
-584 QRKYRIFEQ
+584 AGKFRIYEQ
-593 FQKNEGKQ
+593 FQKQESKQ
-601 ENIKFLRSTYG
+601 ENIKFLRDEYG
-612 VGGHSDAIP
+612 IGGRSDAIP
-621 GSGFFVDYDGKG
+621 GSGYWEDYDGEG
-633 IKLWRG
+633 ITISRDLQDPNGKYKI
-639 THGEP
+639 T
-644 DRVEVLL
+644 
-651 SWAKVEKRIGELIAA
+651 WAKVEKRIGELIAA
-666 GRYLNRA
+666 DRYLNRA
-673 EKEHYPQYR
+673 EKEQYPAYR
-682 AQVEQRK
+682 ADVQRRTE
-689 ARWDIAA
+689 RWKIAK
-696 EICSIIDDYV
+696 EIRSIIDDYV
-706 DFKTRTGET
+706 DFKTQLGEK
-715 DPYKELLLART
+715 DQCDEVLLARR
-726 CANSFRIG
+726 CADSFGVG
-734 EKKCYVLSGDNLFVL
+734 EKKCYVLRKEGDFVL
-749 PTLRN
+749 PTMRS

-760 RDKTHLTERCEAV
+760 ADNTHLTERCEAM
-773 LADLSG
+773 LAALGG
-779 PLATP
+779 PLAAP
-784 LEPTEE
+784 LEPAYD
-790 ELNPPPPPKKE
+790 ELNPPLEPPKE
-801 YRLTLGVTVYLGA
+801 YRLSLGATVYLGS
-814 QEYELLAYNE
+814 QEYELLAFDE

-831 PTFPIFNKELPR
+831 PSFPIINKEMAR
-843 EEFDRLLAENPLND
+843 DEFDRKLAENPLND
-857 RLLQVAENAALV
+857 KLLHVVEDAVPV
-869 ADAEEP
+869 ADAKEP
-875 DAGESPDAPLP
+875 DAGEPPDAPLP

-897 SVGESVEYTGAE
+897 SVGESVEYTDAE
-909 EFVAAIKEENHAGAP
+909 EFVAAIKEENHVGAP

-957 MVQAQ
+957 MAQAQ
-962 LGRAKWLIN
+962 LERAKWLIN

-995 STSDSAHTVEISVD
+995 STSDSAHTVEISAD
-1009 LVSFRLSYLVDGSEA
+1009 LVSFRLSYLVDDAEA
-1024 ASIQCAGFHDL
+1024 TSIQCAGFRDL
-1035 NELLANLDF
+1035 NEFLANLDF
-1044 DEMVAF
+1044 DELVAF
-1050 AEEEYNKQQTQKK
+1050 AEEEYNKQRQGQ
-1063 QTEVQQT
+1063 EH
-1070 EDDPFPEIDPAAI
+1070 PADTAP
-1083 RRTLAERGIV
+1083 R
-1093 DGKVIDPDKLNADP
+1093 
-1107 FIQRVMADAEQA
+1107 QAEQTGA
-1119 SARAPQSDERFSPIE
+1119 EPDVRF
-1134 TENGYA
+1134 YA
-1140 VWDNIRD
+1140 VELDRGSQIAYGVWDDQNDR
-1147 EIYVDDEGVSEEFTS
+1147 IYVDDEGVSEEFTS

-1197 QYYVQYCYDDQDN
+1197 QYYVQYCYDDQDD
-1210 TVYATASGFDTFEQA
+1210 TVYATAGGFDTFVQA

-1253 YWSGDEHLVIFREPN
+1253 YWSGDEHLVIFQEPN

-1287 SFAKLEE
+1287 SFATLEE
-1294 AEKQLYADRPLA
+1294 AEKQLYADRPMA
-1306 QKVQAREKP
+1306 QKVQTQEKP
-1315 PAHAPVDRDEAERRY
+1315 PAHVPAGRSETQRRY

-1341 MDEKT
+1341 MDEKL
-1346 EYATLEE
+1346 EYATPEE
-1353 AEQAARGYLD
+1353 AEQAARGYLE
-1363 GTMEADGFAYEGA
+1363 GTMEPDGFAYEGA

-1386 LRVIGDFPT
+1386 LRVIGDFPAP
-1395 LELPAAKEGT
+1395 EPPAAKEEQPPPPREDT
-1405 EPKPPAAP
+1405 ETAAADRDLIGKEV
-1413 MPTQEGTEKAAEYLF
+1413 TLEGRRFLVEKIDEDGRASLRDLTFEGTVGFPIERVEHISAIRRLMGPAEK
-1428 DQERIVVF
+1428 
-1436 QSPSGKF
+1436 
-1443 YNHYGYDVQS
+1443 
-1453 GFSNV
+1453 
-1458 IAGGFDTFEE
+1458 IAG
-1468 AEKALYSHRPK
+1468 P
-1479 AERVLKPAER
+1479 
-1489 ENTVGTAEKGAE
+1489 EKGVK
-1501 SSADGHDQG
+1501 SSTDGHDQG
-1510 GKEPTLAP
+1510 GKEPILAP

-1548 DALGVGTP
+1548 DAIGTGTP
-1556 GERFNN
+1556 GERFSN

-1582 EEQEVLARY
+1582 EEQEVLAQY

-1621 AARES
+1621 AARAS

-1640 IYQALTNMGFQT
+1640 IYQALTNMGFKT

-1751 KVRPGGVIAFVTS
+1751 KVRPGGVLAFVTS

-1832 GLKMNQYFI
+1832 RLKMNQYFI

-1878 AIQNIRG
+1878 AIQNIQG

-1895 EIEGEDKSIPADPE
+1895 ETEGEDKSIPADPE

-1986 YGRINSRANSSAFSM
+1986 YGRINSRANSSVFSM

-2024 DMFTKRTIKQRVTIT
+2024 DMFIKRTIRQRITIT

-2086 MHGYGGGSEEKY
+2086 MHGYGGSAGEKY

-2119 AELYPEDYTAHVQ
+2119 AEQYPEDYTANVQ

-2150 LGATWLPTEVI
+2150 LGATWLPPKIVE
-2161 DQFIYE
+2161 QFMFE
-2167 LFGTSPRS
+2167 LFSTSNRS
-2175 QRMIR
+2175 RWNIHV
-2180 SHYSQHT
+2180 HYSKYT
-2187 GAWNIES
+2187 GEWNIEGKS
-2194 KFADRGNIKAENT
+2194 YDKGNIKAQNT
-2207 YGTTRVN
+2207 YGTERIS
-2214 GYKIIEETLNLRDL
+2214 GYKIVEETLNLRDV
-2228 RIFDYVEDE
+2228 RIFDYETDH

-2256 QELIKQAFQD
+2256 QQLIKQAFQD

-2284 KFNSIRP
+2284 KFNSTRP

-2409 IIIGHSQFEKIPVSV
+2409 IIIGHSQFEKIPVSA

-2437 VLNGIAE
+2437 ILNGIAE

-2465 DAKLA
+2465 DAKLE

-2484 EELGIDRLFVDEAHY
+2484 EELGIDRIFIDEAHY

-2536 TGGRGVVFATGTP
+2536 TGGRGVIFATGTP

-2566 HTLEEHGLLNFD
+2566 QALEEHGLLNFD

-2631 NLPVPK
+2631 KLPVPK
-2637 ANYHNIVLKP
+2637 AEYHNIVLKP

-2658 GQRAEKVRNRMVDST
+2658 GERAEKVRNRMVDST

-2702 TSKIN
+2702 TGKVN
-2707 ACVGDVFDI
+2707 ACADNIFAI
-2716 WQRTAD
+2716 WQRTSAR
-2722 QRSAQMVF
+2722 RSTQMAF

-2736 GKNRPIEMV
+2736 KGNGDFNI
-2745 PNEQGG
+2745 
-2751 YEMAE
+2751 
-2756 FQNVYDDLRNKLIA
+2756 YDDLRDKLIA
-2770 RGIPAEEIAYIHSAN
+2770 RGIPAEEIAYIHTAN
-2785 TETQKKELF
+2785 TEAQKKELF

-2822 VALHHL
+2822 AALHHL

-2848 NENNEGDI
+2848 NENDEVDI

-2892 CEDIDETALS
+2892 AEDIDETALS

-2942 LEDQIIKTLPQQ
+2942 LEDQIIKTLPQE
-2954 IAKYEQ
+2954 IARYEQ
-2960 SIEGYLSDMDRLK
+2960 YIEGYTSDMDRLK
-2973 ENTHP
+2973 EDTHP

-3020 YRGFSMDLSFASL
+3020 YRGFDMDLSFASL

-3041 KGALYYTTNLGT
+3041 KGTLYYTTNLGT
-3053 DVFGNILRLDNLL
+3053 DIFGNILRLDNLL
-3066 ESMEERISTCREQ
+3066 GSMEERINTCREQ
-3079 LENTR
+3079 LENTKV
-3084 MQLENAKLEVDK
+3084 QLENAKLEVEK

>member
-70 VSRGTR
+70 VNRGTR

-133 RSGLAARLLETAKV
+133 RSGLAACLLETAKV

-159 LRGVKGGS
+159 LRGVKEGS

-262 NRQYHDGRTKQE
+262 NRQYYDGRTKQE

-279 GTDIPDGGRL
+279 GTDIPNGGRL

-341 HGDGGAVDGAD
+341 HGDGGAADGAD
-352 GAGAGRDGGAE
+352 GTGAGRDGGAE
-363 GQRSDEVGGPDEQHP
+363 SQRSDEVGGPDEQHS

-499 DDVLDL
+499 DDVLNL

-514 KGDFLRWPSV
+514 KEDFLRWPSV

-552 SLIEQVEAEKKP
+552 SLIEQAEAEKKP

-651 SWAKVEKRIGELIAA
+651 SWAKVEKRIRELIAA
-666 GRYLNRA
+666 DRYLNRA

-801 YRLTLGVTVYLGA
+801 YRLTLGDTVYLGA
-814 QEYELLAYNE
+814 QEYELLAYKE

-857 RLLQVAENAALV
+857 RLLQVAENAAPV

-875 DAGESPDAPLP
+875 DTGEPLAAPLP

-897 SVGESVEYTGAE
+897 SVGESVEYTDAE

-957 MVQAQ
+957 MAQAQ
-962 LGRAKWLIN
+962 LERAKWLIN

-1024 ASIQCAGFHDL
+1024 ASIQCAGFRDL

-1050 AEEEYNKQQTQKK
+1050 AEEEYNKQRQGQ
-1063 QTEVQQT
+1063 EH
-1070 EDDPFPEIDPAAI
+1070 PADTAP
-1083 RRTLAERGIV
+1083 R
-1093 DGKVIDPDKLNADP
+1093 
-1107 FIQRVMADAEQA
+1107 QAEQTGA
-1119 SARAPQSDERFSPIE
+1119 EPDVRF
-1134 TENGYA
+1134 YA
-1140 VWDNIRD
+1140 VELDRGSQIAYGVWDDQNDR
-1147 EIYVDDEGVSEEFTS
+1147 IYVDDEGVSEEFTS

-1210 TVYATASGFDTFEQA
+1210 TVYATAGGFDTFEQA

-1230 THRPQAKKD
+1230 AHRPQAKKD

-1253 YWSGDEHLVIFREPN
+1253 YWSGDEHLVIFQEPN

-1287 SFAKLEE
+1287 SFSTLEE

-1306 QKVQAREKP
+1306 QKVQAQEKP
-1315 PAHAPVDRDEAERRY
+1315 PAHAPVDQDEAERRY

-1341 MDEKT
+1341 MDEKL
-1346 EYATLEE
+1346 EYATPEE
-1353 AEQAARGYLD
+1353 AEQAARGYLE
-1363 GTMEADGFAYEGA
+1363 GTMEPDGFAYEGA

-1395 LELPAAKEGT
+1395 PEPPAAKEEQPLPPREDT
-1405 EPKPPAAP
+1405 ETAAADRDLIGKEV
-1413 MPTQEGTEKAAEYLF
+1413 TLEGRRFLVEKVDENGRASLR
-1428 DQERIVVF
+1428 DL
-1436 QSPSGKF
+1436 
-1443 YNHYGYDVQS
+1443 
-1453 GFSNV
+1453 
-1458 IAGGFDTFEE
+1458 TFEGAAGFPIE
-1468 AEKALYSHRPK
+1468 RVEHISVIRRLMGPAEK
-1479 AERVLKPAER
+1479 
-1489 ENTVGTAEKGAE
+1489 TAGPEKGVE
-1501 SSADGHDQG
+1501 SSVDGHDQS
-1510 GKEPTLAP
+1510 GKEPPLAP
-1518 PQPQRRARVSPFV
+1518 PQPQRRAKVSPFV

-1548 DALGVGTP
+1548 DAIGTGTP

-1596 LADCFDERH
+1596 LPC
-1605 SKYAEL
+1605 
-1611 KALLTEEEYA
+1611 
-1621 AARES
+1621 
-1626 TLTAFYTPPVVIRS
+1626 
-1640 IYQALTNMGFQT
+1640 
-1652 GNLLEPSCGI
+1652 
-1662 GNFIGMRPE
+1662 
-1671 ALADSKIYGVELDGI
+1671 
-1686 SGRIAQQLY
+1686 
-1695 QQSSIAVQGFE
+1695 
-1706 KTDLPDSFF
+1706 
-1715 DAAIGNVPFGSFKVI
+1715 
-1730 DKRYDRYNFLIHDY
+1730 
-1744 FFARTLD
+1744 
-1751 KVRPGGVIAFVTS
+1751 
-1764 KGTMDKDTPTVRKY
+1764 
-1778 LAQRADLLGA
+1778 
-1788 IRLPN
+1788 
-1793 NTFKDAA
+1793 
-1800 GTDVTSDIL
+1800 
-1809 FLQKRDALSSEEP
+1809 
-1822 DWVHLNTDAN
+1822 
-1832 GLKMNQYFI
+1832 
-1841 DHPEMVMGE
+1841 
-1850 MREISG
+1850 
-1856 PYGPETACLPIEGRD
+1856 
-1871 LGEQLAA
+1871 
-1878 AIQNIRG
+1878 
-1885 SITEY
+1885 
-1890 VMDDP
+1890 
-1895 EIEGEDKSIPADPE
+1895 
-1909 VRNFSYTIVDGKVY
+1909 
-1923 YRENSRMNPVEVSV
+1923 
-1937 TAANR
+1937 
-1942 IKGLIG
+1942 
-1948 IRDCVRTLIEYQT
+1948 
-1961 EDWPDQDIQAQQRK
+1961 
-1975 LNALYDAFVDK
+1975 
-1986 YGRINSRANSSAFSM
+1986 
-2001 DSAYFLLTSL
+2001 
-2011 EVLDDERNFVRKA
+2011 
-2024 DMFTKRTIKQRVTIT
+2024 
-2039 HVDTASEALA
+2039 
-2049 VSLAEKAKVDMD
+2049 
-2061 YMAELTGKTE
+2061 
-2071 QEVYADLTGVIFLNP
+2071 
-2086 MHGYGGGSEEKY
+2086 
-2098 LTADEYLSGN
+2098 
-2108 VREKLEWAKRS
+2108 
-2119 AELYPEDYTAHVQ
+2119 
-2132 ALERVQPVD
+2132 
-2141 LTASEIAVR
+2141 
-2150 LGATWLPTEVI
+2150 
-2161 DQFIYE
+2161 
-2167 LFGTSPRS
+2167 
-2175 QRMIR
+2175 
-2180 SHYSQHT
+2180 
-2187 GAWNIES
+2187 
-2194 KFADRGNIKAENT
+2194 
-2207 YGTTRVN
+2207 
-2214 GYKIIEETLNLRDL
+2214 
-2228 RIFDYVEDE
+2228 
-2237 HGNRV
+2237 
-2242 PILNK
+2242 
-2247 KETAIAQGK
+2247 
-2256 QELIKQAFQD
+2256 
-2266 WIWKDPARRE
+2266 PARRCGW
-2276 RLTRLYND
+2276 TRLSLAPTTCRA
-2284 KFNSIRP
+2284 SIRW
-2291 REYDGSHLNFVG
+2291 S
-2303 INPEI
+2303 
-2308 TLRPHQVNAIA
+2308 TRP
-2319 HILYGGNTLLA
+2319 T
-2330 HVVGAGKTFEMVAAA
+2330 
-2345 QESKRLGLCQKSLFV
+2345 
-2360 VPNHLTEQ
+2360 
-2368 WASEYLQL
+2368 
-2376 YPSANILV
+2376 
-2384 ATRKDFETKNRKR
+2384 
-2397 FCGRIATGDYDA
+2397 
-2409 IIIGHSQFEKIPVSV
+2409 
-2424 ERQRYLLEQQRSE
+2424 
-2437 VLNGIAE
+2437 
-2444 LKANHGERFSIKQ
+2444 
-2457 MERTKKSI
+2457 
-2465 DAKLA
+2465 
-2470 KLNDQSRKDDVVTF
+2470 
-2484 EELGIDRLFVDEAHY
+2484 
-2499 YKNLAAFSK
+2499 
-2508 MRNVGGI
+2508 
-2515 SQTEAQKSSD
+2515 
-2525 LYMKCRYLDEL
+2525 
-2536 TGGRGVVFATGTP
+2536 
-2549 ISNTMVEM
+2549 
-2557 YTMQKYLQY
+2557 
-2566 HTLEEHGLLNFD
+2566 
-2578 AWASTFGETVTA
+2578 
-2590 IELAP
+2590 
-2595 EGTGYRAK
+2595 
-2603 TRFSRFYNLPEL
+2603 
-2615 MSMFK
+2615 
-2620 EVADIQTADML
+2620 
-2631 NLPVPK
+2631 
-2637 ANYHNIVLKP
+2637 
-2647 SEQQKEMVAAL
+2647 
-2658 GQRAEKVRNRMVDST
+2658 
-2673 EDNMLLITNDGR
+2673 
-2685 KLALDQRLL
+2685 
-2694 NPLLPDSD
+2694 
-2702 TSKIN
+2702 
-2707 ACVGDVFDI
+2707 
-2716 WQRTAD
+2716 
-2722 QRSAQMVF
+2722 
-2730 CDLSTP
+2730 
-2736 GKNRPIEMV
+2736 
-2745 PNEQGG
+2745 
-2751 YEMAE
+2751 
-2756 FQNVYDDLRNKLIA
+2756 
-2770 RGIPAEEIAYIHSAN
+2770 
-2785 TETQKKELF
+2785 
-2794 GKVRSGQ
+2794 
-2801 VRVLIGST
+2801 
-2809 QKMGAGTNVQKKL
+2809 
-2822 VALHHL
+2822 
-2828 DCPWRPSDLQQREG
+2828 
-2842 RIIRQG
+2842 
-2848 NENNEGDI
+2848 
-2856 YTYVTEN
+2856 
-2863 TFDSYL
+2863 
-2869 YQLVEGKQK
+2869 
-2878 FIGQIMTSKSPVRS
+2878 
-2892 CEDIDETALS
+2892 
-2902 YAEIKALCTGNP
+2902 
-2914 HIKEKMDLDIDVQRL
+2914 
-2929 RLLKANHLSQRYA
+2929 
-2942 LEDQIIKTLPQQ
+2942 
-2954 IAKYEQ
+2954 
-2960 SIEGYLSDMDRLK
+2960 
-2973 ENTHP
+2973 
-2978 NEDGFSPMEV
+2978 
-2988 EGTVYTDKKAA
+2988 
-2999 GSAILAACKAMTSP
+2999 
-3013 EPVPLGQ
+3013 
-3020 YRGFSMDLSFASL
+3020 
-3033 TREFKVTL
+3033 
-3041 KGALYYTTNLGT
+3041 
-3053 DVFGNILRLDNLL
+3053 
-3066 ESMEERISTCREQ
+3066 
-3079 LENTR
+3079 
-3084 MQLENAKLEVDK
+3084 
-3096 PFPQEDELKRKS
+3096 
-3108 ARLDE
+3108 
-3113 LNILLNMDKRESE
+3113 
-3126 IVDGDVGDEVT
+3126 
-3137 APARG
+3137 
-3142 SPDRE
+3142 
-3147 R
+3147 

>member
-70 VSRGTR
+70 VNQGTR
-76 GIALLVDTDQGYK
+76 GIALLVDTDRGYK

-105 VIPIWKMEPRYEDA
+105 TIPIWKMDPRYEDA

-133 RSGLAARLLETAKV
+133 RSGLAACLLETAKV
-147 IVEDNFGDYYTE
+147 IVEDNFSDYLTE
-159 LRGVKGGS
+159 LRGIKEGS
-167 LLEELDDLSTETWFR
+167 LLEELDDLSTEAWFK

-236 LREIASTVLSLYRA
+236 LREIATTVLSLCRA
-250 EQRENRTFAQTP
+250 EQRENRTFDG
-262 NRQYHDGRTKQE
+262 NSDRQYHGGRINQK

-279 GTDIPDGGRL
+279 GTDISDGRRL
-289 PPAQSGS
+289 PPAQPGS

-330 ERPSGEDRPAG
+330 ECPSGEDRPAG
-341 HGDGGAVDGAD
+341 HGDGGAADGAD

-363 GQRSDEVGGPDEQHP
+363 SQRSDEVGGPDEQHP

-410 DGTSGTTGLQNS
+410 DGTSGTTGLQSS
-422 HHDFNARTDIPYYH
+422 HHDFDAHTDIPYYH
-436 EDSEKTELLRV
+436 EDSEKQELLRV

-475 KGFFDNTYVEKIL
+475 KGFFNNTYVEKIL

-514 KGDFLRWPSV
+514 KEDFLRWPHV
-524 ADTIYGMILLDQW
+524 ADAIQGMILLDQW

-552 SLIEQVEAEKKP
+552 AFIEQTGAEQAP
-564 VFTLPQAAIDYVL
+564 ALPIPQEAIDYVL
-577 CGGISVS
+577 CGRYSPS
-584 QRKYRIFEQ
+584 KLRIYDQ
-593 FQKNEGKQ
+593 YQKQ
-601 ENIKFLRSTYG
+601 ESRQENAKFLKAEYG
-612 VGGHSDAIP
+612 IGSYSNAIP
-621 GSGFFVDYDGKG
+621 NSGFRADHDSKGITISRDYGDPDGKF
-633 IKLWRG
+633 
-639 THGEP
+639 
-644 DRVEVLL
+644 LL
-651 SWAKVEKRIGELIAA
+651 TWAKAEKRIGELIAA

-673 EKEHYPQYR
+673 EQEQYAAYR
-682 AQVEQRK
+682 EQTAVREARSKIHDDFYGIVCDYK
-689 ARWDIAA
+689 AFVSESKITDKTPDRWYLVSCATAFLNGDKKMYA
-696 EICSIIDDYV
+696 
-706 DFKTRTGET
+706 RTGEGDFILPMMQDALRT
-715 DPYKELLLART
+715 IMEAAPQLA
-726 CANSFRIG
+726 G
-734 EKKCYVLSGDNLFVL
+734 
-749 PTLRN
+749 
-754 AMQTII
+754 
-760 RDKTHLTERCEAV
+760 RCEAM
-773 LADLSG
+773 LAALDG
-779 PLATP
+779 PLAALLDP
-784 LEPTEE
+784 SYD
-790 ELNPPPPPKKE
+790 ELNPPKKE
-801 YRLTLGVTVYLGA
+801 YRLTLGDTVYLGA
-814 QEYELLAYNE
+814 QEYELLAYDE

-857 RLLQVAENAALV
+857 RLLQVAENAAPV
-869 ADAEEP
+869 AGAEEP
-875 DAGESPDAPLP
+875 DTGEPLDAPLP
-886 VGRIDFLGTNG
+886 VGRIDFLGANG

-909 EFVAAIKEENHAGAP
+909 EFVAAIKEENHVGAP
-924 MRIVLY
+924 MQIVLY

-935 QTIPQDFLAELDPPP
+935 QTISQDFLAELDPPP
-950 QGFQVID
+950 QGFEVID
-957 MVQAQ
+957 MAQAQ
-962 LGRAKWLIN
+962 LERAKWLIN

-995 STSDSAHTVEISVD
+995 STSDSAHTVEISAD
-1009 LVSFRLSYLVDGSEA
+1009 LVSFRLSYLVDGAEA
-1024 ASIQCAGFHDL
+1024 TSIQCAGFRDL
-1035 NELLANLDF
+1035 NEFLANLDF

-1170 RQLNQVN
+1170 HQLNHVKT
-1177 PLARYYGEGE
+1177 LARYYGEGE
-1187 TILIRQYPNG
+1187 TILIRKYPNG

-1210 TVYATASGFDTFEQA
+1210 TVYATAGGFDTFEQA

-1239 PIAAQDLAYRQAAE
+1239 PIAAQDHAYRQVAE

-1287 SFAKLEE
+1287 SFSTLEE
-1294 AEKQLYADRPLA
+1294 AENQLYADRPLA

-1315 PAHAPVDRDEAERRY
+1315 PAHAPADRDEAEHRY

-1341 MDEKT
+1341 MDEKL
-1346 EYATLEE
+1346 EYATPEE
-1353 AEQAARGYLD
+1353 AEQAARGYLE
-1363 GTMEADGFAYEGA
+1363 GTMEPDGFAYEGA

-1395 LELPAAKEGT
+1395 PEPPAAKEEQPPPPREDT
-1405 EPKPPAAP
+1405 ETATADRDLLGKEI
-1413 MPTQEGTEKAAEYLF
+1413 TLEGRRFRVEKIDEDGRASLR
-1428 DQERIVVF
+1428 DL
-1436 QSPSGKF
+1436 
-1443 YNHYGYDVQS
+1443 
-1453 GFSNV
+1453 
-1458 IAGGFDTFEE
+1458 TFEGAVGFPIE
-1468 AEKALYSHRPK
+1468 RVEHISAIRRLMGPAEK
-1479 AERVLKPAER
+1479 
-1489 ENTVGTAEKGAE
+1489 TAGPGKSVK
-1501 SSADGHDQG
+1501 SSTDGHDQG
-1510 GKEPTLAP
+1510 GIEPTLAP

-1548 DALGVGTP
+1548 DAIGTGTP

-1582 EEQEVLARY
+1582 EEQEVLAQY

-1671 ALADSKIYGVELDGI
+1671 ALADSKIYGVELNAI

-1751 KVRPGGVIAFVTS
+1751 KVRPGGIIAFVTS

-1778 LAQRADLLGA
+1778 ISRRADLLGA

-1800 GTDVTSDIL
+1800 GTEVTSDIL

-1850 MREISG
+1850 MREVSG

-1871 LGEQLAA
+1871 LGDQLAV
-1878 AIQNIRG
+1878 AIQSIQG
-1885 SITEY
+1885 SVTEY

-1895 EIEGEDKSIPADPE
+1895 ETKGEDTSIPADPE

-1948 IRDCVRTLIEYQT
+1948 IRDCVRTLIEYQA

-1986 YGRINSRANSSAFSM
+1986 YGRINSRANSSAFSI

-2061 YMAELTGKTE
+2061 YMVELTGKTE
-2071 QEVYADLTGVIFLNP
+2071 QEIYADLTGVIFLNP
-2086 MHGYGGGSEEKY
+2086 MHGHGGSDGEKY

-2119 AELYPEDYTAHVQ
+2119 AEQYPEDYAAHVQ

-2150 LGATWLPTEVI
+2150 LGATWLPPKIVE
-2161 DQFIYE
+2161 QFMFE
-2167 LFGTSPRS
+2167 LFSTSNRS
-2175 QRMIR
+2175 R
-2180 SHYSQHT
+2180 
-2187 GAWNIES
+2187 WNIHVHYFQYTGEWNVEGKS
-2194 KFADRGNIKAENT
+2194 YDKGNIKAHNT
-2207 YGTTRVN
+2207 YGTKRIN
-2214 GYKIIEETLNLRDL
+2214 GYQIIEETLNLRDV
-2228 RIFDYVEDE
+2228 RIYDYETDH
-2237 HGNRV
+2237 HGNRIPV
-2242 PILNK
+2242 LNK

-2256 QELIKQAFQD
+2256 QELIKQVFQD
-2266 WIWKDPARRE
+2266 WIWKDPQRRE

-2770 RGIPAEEIAYIHSAN
+2770 RGIPAEEIAYIHTAN
-2785 TETQKKELF
+2785 TEAQKKELF

-2848 NENNEGDI
+2848 NENDEVDI

-2942 LEDQIIKTLPQQ
+2942 LEDQIIKELPQQ
-2954 IAKYEQ
+2954 IARFEQ
-2960 SIEGYLSDMDRLK
+2960 YIEDYLSDMDRLK

-2978 NEDGFSPMEV
+2978 NKDGFSPMEV

-3013 EPVPLGQ
+3013 DPVPLGQ
-3020 YRGFSMDLSFASL
+3020 YRGFTMDLSFDSFK
-3033 TREFKVTL
+3033 REFQITL
-3041 KGALYYTTNLGT
+3041 KGTTHLTAPIGS
-3053 DVFGNILRLDNLL
+3053 DIFGNILRLDHLL
-3066 ESMEERISTCREQ
+3066 DGMEDRMRACKEQ
-3079 LENTR
+3079 LENTKL
-3084 MQLENAKLEVDK
+3084 QLENAKLEVDK
-3096 PFPQEDELKRKS
+3096 PFPHEDELKTKS

-3113 LNILLNMDKRESE
+3113 LNILLNMDKRENE

-3142 SPDRE
+3142 NPDRE

>member
-70 VSRGTR
+70 VNQGTR
-76 GIALLVDTDQGYK
+76 GIALLVDTDRGYK

-105 VIPIWKMEPRYEDA
+105 TIPIWKMEPRYEDA

-133 RSGLAARLLETAKV
+133 RSGLAACLLETAKV
-147 IVEDNFGDYYTE
+147 IVEDNFGDYLTE
-159 LRGVKGGS
+159 LRGIKEGS
-167 LLEELDDLSTETWFR
+167 LLEELDDLSTEAWFK

-279 GTDIPDGGRL
+279 GTDISNGGRL
-289 PPAQSGS
+289 PSAQSGS

-378 GSGGGNGADGASLY
+378 GSSGGSGADRAGLRGHIS
-392 GRVSDPLI
+392 SPLI
-400 AGEAPPQAPV
+400 AGEELPQAPV
-410 DGTSGTTGLQNS
+410 DGTSATAGLQNS

-436 EDSEKTELLRV
+436 EDSEKQELLRI
-447 SDALKDHKAEIAA
+447 SDALKDHRTEIAA

-499 DDVLDL
+499 DDVLNL
-505 WRGAYLSRE
+505 WRGTYLSRE
-514 KGDFLRWPSV
+514 KEEFLRWPHV
-524 ADTIYGMILLDQW
+524 ADTIYGMILLHQW
-537 LDPEERP
+537 LDPDERP
-544 LPSEAEQI
+544 LPSEAEQV
-552 SLIEQVEAEKKP
+552 SLIEQAEAEKASA
-564 VFTLPQAAIDYVL
+564 FILPQEAIDYVL
-577 CGGISVS
+577 CGRYSPS
-584 QRKYRIFEQ
+584 KLRIYDQ
-593 FQKNEGKQ
+593 YQKQ
-601 ENIKFLRSTYG
+601 ESRQENAKFLKVEYG
-612 VGGHSDAIP
+612 VGSYSNAIP
-621 GSGFFVDYDGKG
+621 SSGFRVDHDSTGITISRDYGDPDGKF
-633 IKLWRG
+633 
-639 THGEP
+639 
-644 DRVEVLL
+644 LL
-651 SWAKVEKRIGELIAA
+651 TWAKVEKRIGELIAA

-760 RDKTHLTERCEAV
+760 QDKTHLTERCEAV

-801 YRLTLGVTVYLGA
+801 YRLTLGDTVYLGA

-897 SVGESVEYTGAE
+897 SVGESVEYTDAE
-909 EFVAAIKEENHAGAP
+909 QFLTEIQEENRVGAP

-935 QTIPQDFLAELDPPP
+935 QTIPQDFLAELDPAP
-950 QGFQVID
+950 QGFEVID
-957 MVQAQ
+957 MAQAQ
-962 LGRAKWLIN
+962 LERAKWLIN

-1024 ASIQCAGFHDL
+1024 ASIQCAGFRDL
-1035 NELLANLDF
+1035 NEFLANLDF

-1050 AEEEYNKQQTQKK
+1050 AEEEYNKQRQGQ
-1063 QTEVQQT
+1063 EH
-1070 EDDPFPEIDPAAI
+1070 PADTAP
-1083 RRTLAERGIV
+1083 R
-1093 DGKVIDPDKLNADP
+1093 
-1107 FIQRVMADAEQA
+1107 QAEQTGA
-1119 SARAPQSDERFSPIE
+1119 EPDVRF
-1134 TENGYA
+1134 YA
-1140 VWDNIRD
+1140 VELDRGSQIAYGVWDDQNDR
-1147 EIYVDDEGVSEEFTS
+1147 IYVDDEGVSEEFTS

-1210 TVYATASGFDTFEQA
+1210 TVYATAGGFDTFEQA

-1230 THRPQAKKD
+1230 THRPKAKKD

-1287 SFAKLEE
+1287 SFATLEE

-1315 PAHAPVDRDEAERRY
+1315 PAHAPADRDEAEHRY

-1341 MDEKT
+1341 MDEKL
-1346 EYATLEE
+1346 EYATPEE
-1353 AEQAARGYLD
+1353 AEQAARGYLE
-1363 GTMEADGFAYEGA
+1363 GTMEPDGFAYEGA

-1395 LELPAAKEGT
+1395 PEPPAAKEEQPPPPRKDT
-1405 EPKPPAAP
+1405 ETATADRDLLGKEI
-1413 MPTQEGTEKAAEYLF
+1413 TLEGQRFRVEKIDEDGRASLR
-1428 DQERIVVF
+1428 DL
-1436 QSPSGKF
+1436 
-1443 YNHYGYDVQS
+1443 
-1453 GFSNV
+1453 
-1458 IAGGFDTFEE
+1458 TFEGAVGFPIE
-1468 AEKALYSHRPK
+1468 RVEHISAIRRLMGPAEK
-1479 AERVLKPAER
+1479 
-1489 ENTVGTAEKGAE
+1489 TAGPGKSVK
-1501 SSADGHDQG
+1501 SSTDGHDQG
-1510 GKEPTLAP
+1510 GIEPTLAP
-1518 PQPQRRARVSPFV
+1518 PQPQHRARVSPFV

-1548 DALGVGTP
+1548 DAIGTGTP

-1582 EEQEVLARY
+1582 EGQEGFARD

-1841 DHPEMVMGE
+1841 DHSEMVMGE

-1871 LGEQLAA
+1871 LEDQLAV
-1878 AIQNIRG
+1878 AIQSIQG

-1895 EIEGEDKSIPADPE
+1895 ETEGEDKSIPADPE

-1923 YRENSRMNPVEVSV
+1923 YRENSRMNPIEVSV

-1986 YGRINSRANSSAFSM
+1986 YGRINSRANSSVFSM

-2024 DMFTKRTIKQRVTIT
+2024 DMFIKRTIKQRITIT

-2194 KFADRGNIKAENT
+2194 KFADRGNVKAENT

-2256 QELIKQAFQD
+2256 QQLIKQAFQD

-2291 REYDGSHLNFVG
+2291 REYDGSHLKFVG

-2707 ACVGDVFDI
+2707 ACAGDVFDI

-2736 GKNRPIEMV
+2736 GKNRPIEML

-2770 RGIPAEEIAYIHSAN
+2770 RGIPAEEIAYIHTAN
-2785 TETQKKELF
+2785 TEAQKKELF

-2848 NENNEGDI
+2848 NENNEVDI

-2942 LEDQIIKTLPQQ
+2942 LEDQIIKELPQQ

-2960 SIEGYLSDMDRLK
+2960 YIEGYLSDMDRLK

>member
-70 VSRGTR
+70 VNRGTR

-105 VIPIWKMEPRYEDA
+105 TIPIWKMEPRYEDT

-133 RSGLAARLLETAKV
+133 LSGLAACLLETAKV
-147 IVEDNFGDYYTE
+147 IVEDNFGDYLTE
-159 LRGVKGGS
+159 LRGIKEGS
-167 LLEELDDLSTETWFR
+167 LLEELDDLSTEAWFK

-322 GDAPQRQA
+322 GDAPQRQV

-378 GSGGGNGADGASLY
+378 GSSGGSSADRAGLRGHIS
-392 GRVSDPLI
+392 GPLI
-400 AGEAPPQAPV
+400 AGEELPQAPV
-410 DGTSGTTGLQNS
+410 DGTSATAGLQNS
-422 HHDFNARTDIPYYH
+422 HHDFDARTDIPYYH
-436 EDSEKTELLRV
+436 EDSEKQELLRI
-447 SDALKDHKAEIAA
+447 SDALKNHRTEIAA

-499 DDVLDL
+499 DDVLNL
-505 WRGAYLSRE
+505 WRGTYLSRE
-514 KGDFLRWPSV
+514 KEEFLRWPHV
-524 ADTIYGMILLDQW
+524 ADTIYGMILLHQW
-537 LDPEERP
+537 LDPDERP
-544 LPSEAEQI
+544 LPSEAEQV
-552 SLIEQVEAEKKP
+552 SLIEQAEAEKASA
-564 VFTLPQAAIDYVL
+564 FILPQEAIDYVL
-577 CGGISVS
+577 CGRYSPS
-584 QRKYRIFEQ
+584 KLRIYDQ
-593 FQKNEGKQ
+593 YQKQ
-601 ENIKFLRSTYG
+601 ESRQENAKFLKAEYG
-612 VGGHSDAIP
+612 VGSYSNAIP
-621 GSGFFVDYDGKG
+621 SSGFRVDHDSTGITISRDYGDPDGKF
-633 IKLWRG
+633 
-639 THGEP
+639 
-644 DRVEVLL
+644 LL
-651 SWAKVEKRIGELIAA
+651 TWAKVEKRIGELITA

-801 YRLTLGVTVYLGA
+801 YRLILGDTVYLGA

-843 EEFDRLLAENPLND
+843 EEFDHLLAENPLND

-897 SVGESVEYTGAE
+897 SVDESVEYTDAE
-909 EFVAAIKEENHAGAP
+909 QFLTEIQEENRVGAP
-924 MRIVLY
+924 KRIVLY

-935 QTIPQDFLAELDPPP
+935 QTIPQDFLAELDPAP
-950 QGFQVID
+950 QGFEVID
-957 MVQAQ
+957 MAQAQ
-962 LGRAKWLIN
+962 LERAKWLIN

-995 STSDSAHTVEISVD
+995 STSDSAHTVEISAD
-1009 LVSFRLSYLVDGSEA
+1009 LVSFRLSYLVDGAEA
-1024 ASIQCAGFHDL
+1024 TSIQCAGFRDL
-1035 NELLANLDF
+1035 NEFLANLDF
-1044 DEMVAF
+1044 DEMVAS
-1050 AEEEYNKQQTQKK
+1050 AEEEYNKQRQGQ
-1063 QTEVQQT
+1063 EH
-1070 EDDPFPEIDPAAI
+1070 PADTA
-1083 RRTLAERGIV
+1083 
-1093 DGKVIDPDKLNADP
+1093 PH
-1107 FIQRVMADAEQA
+1107 QAEQTGA
-1119 SARAPQSDERFSPIE
+1119 EPDVRF
-1134 TENGYA
+1134 YA
-1140 VWDNIRD
+1140 VELDRGSQIAYGVWDDQNDR
-1147 EIYVDDEGVSEEFTS
+1147 IYVDDEGVSEEFTS

-1197 QYYVQYCYDDQDN
+1197 QYYVQYCYDGQDN
-1210 TVYATASGFDTFEQA
+1210 TVYATAGGFDTFEQA

-1230 THRPQAKKD
+1230 THRPKAKKD

-1279 GRVTPTTG
+1279 GRVTPTTW
-1287 SFAKLEE
+1287 SFATLEE

-1315 PAHAPVDRDEAERRY
+1315 PAHAPADRDEAEHRY

-1341 MDEKT
+1341 MDEKL
-1346 EYATLEE
+1346 EYATPEE
-1353 AEQAARGYLD
+1353 AEQAARGYLE
-1363 GTMEADGFAYEGA
+1363 GTMEPDGFAYEGA

-1386 LRVIGDFPT
+1386 FRVIGDFPT
-1395 LELPAAKEGT
+1395 PEPPAAKEEQPPPPREDT
-1405 EPKPPAAP
+1405 EPAAADRDLLGKEI
-1413 MPTQEGTEKAAEYLF
+1413 TLEGRRFRVEKIDEDGRASLR
-1428 DQERIVVF
+1428 DL
-1436 QSPSGKF
+1436 
-1443 YNHYGYDVQS
+1443 
-1453 GFSNV
+1453 
-1458 IAGGFDTFEE
+1458 TFEGAADFPIE
-1468 AEKALYSHRPK
+1468 RVEHISAIQRLMEPAEK
-1479 AERVLKPAER
+1479 
-1489 ENTVGTAEKGAE
+1489 TAGPGKSVK

-1510 GKEPTLAP
+1510 GIEPTLAP

-1548 DALGVGTP
+1548 DAIGTGTP

-1652 GNLLEPSCGI
+1652 GNILEPSCGI

-1841 DHPEMVMGE
+1841 DHSEMVMGE

-1871 LGEQLAA
+1871 LEDQLAV
-1878 AIQNIRG
+1878 AIQSIQG

-1895 EIEGEDKSIPADPE
+1895 ETEGEDKSIPADPE

-1923 YRENSRMNPVEVSV
+1923 YRENSRMNPIEVSV

-2228 RIFDYVEDE
+2228 RIFDYVEDKY
-2237 HGNRV
+2237 GNRV
-2242 PILNK
+2242 PVLNK

-2256 QELIKQAFQD
+2256 QQLIKQAFQD

-2647 SEQQKEMVAAL
+2647 SEQQEEMVAAL
-2658 GQRAEKVRNRMVDST
+2658 GERAEKVRNRMVDST

-2707 ACVGDVFDI
+2707 ACAGDVFDI

-2848 NENNEGDI
+2848 NENNEVDI

-3066 ESMEERISTCREQ
+3066 ESMEERINTCREQ

>member
-1 MAKKLDS
+1 M
-8 IVELAAQKTRE
+8 
-19 ISANS
+19 
-24 GNYMA
+24 
-29 FLTTAA
+29 
-35 HNFKYNFRDQLLI
+35 
-48 YAQKPDATACAQIDF
+48 
-63 WNKHGRY
+63 
-70 VSRGTR
+70 
-76 GIALLVDTDQGYK
+76 
-89 LRYVF
+89 
-94 DMSDT
+94 
-99 NSRQGR
+99 
-105 VIPIWKMEPRYEDA
+105 
-119 VIEALENSYGEFPD
+119 
-133 RSGLAARLLETAKV
+133 
-147 IVEDNFGDYYTE
+147 
-159 LRGVKGGS
+159 
-167 LLEELDDLSTETWFR
+167 
-182 GLVESSVAFIMLT
+182 
-195 RCGIDPMDYFSGED
+195 
-209 FAHVYDFDTPETLSI
+209 
-224 LGGAVSDIAEMP
+224 
-236 LREIASTVLSLYRA
+236 
-250 EQRENRTFAQTP
+250 
-262 NRQYHDGRTKQE
+262 
-274 RSVEH
+274 
-279 GTDIPDGGRL
+279 
-289 PPAQSGS
+289 
-296 AGGPEGRKI
+296 
-305 WDAAAQLP
+305 
-313 SDPQERLLH
+313 
-322 GDAPQRQA
+322 
-330 ERPSGEDRPAG
+330 
-341 HGDGGAVDGAD
+341 
-352 GAGAGRDGGAE
+352 
-363 GQRSDEVGGPDEQHP
+363 GGPDEQHP
-378 GSGGGNGADGASLY
+378 GSSGGSGADGAGLR
-392 GRVSDPLI
+392 GRISGPLI
-400 AGEAPPQAPV
+400 AGEELPQAPV
-410 DGTSGTTGLQNS
+410 DGTFGTTGLQNS
-422 HHDFNARTDIPYYH
+422 HHDFDAHTDIPYYH
-436 EDSEKTELLRV
+436 EDSEKLELLRV
-447 SDALKDHKAEIAA
+447 SDALKDHRIEIAA
-460 FFEAHEGRKERGDFI
+460 FFEAHEDRKERGDFI

-514 KGDFLRWPSV
+514 KEDFLRWPHV
-524 ADTIYGMILLDQW
+524 ADAIQGMILLGQW

-552 SLIEQVEAEKKP
+552 TFIEQAEREKRE
-564 VFTLPQAAIDYVL
+564 VFTLPQEAIDYVL
-577 CGGISVS
+577 CGGSGVS
-584 QRKYRIFEQ
+584 AGKFRIYEQ
-593 FQKNEGKQ
+593 FQKQESKQ
-601 ENIKFLRSTYG
+601 ENIKFLRDEYG
-612 VGGHSDAIP
+612 IGGRSDAIP
-621 GSGFFVDYDGKG
+621 GSGYWEDYDGEG
-633 IKLWRG
+633 ITISRDLQDPNGKYKI
-639 THGEP
+639 T
-644 DRVEVLL
+644 
-651 SWAKVEKRIGELIAA
+651 WAKVEKRIGELIAA
-666 GRYLNRA
+666 DRYLNRA
-673 EKEHYPQYR
+673 EKEQYPAYR
-682 AQVEQRK
+682 ADVQRRTE
-689 ARWDIAA
+689 RWKIAK
-696 EICSIIDDYV
+696 EIRSIIDDYV
-706 DFKTRTGET
+706 DFKTQLGEK
-715 DPYKELLLART
+715 DQCDEVLLARR
-726 CANSFRIG
+726 CADSFGVG
-734 EKKCYVLSGDNLFVL
+734 EKKCYVLRKEGDFVL
-749 PTLRN
+749 PTMRS

-760 RDKTHLTERCEAV
+760 ADNTHLTERCEAM
-773 LADLSG
+773 LAALGG
-779 PLATP
+779 PLAAP
-784 LEPTEE
+784 LEPAYD
-790 ELNPPPPPKKE
+790 ELNPPLEPPKE
-801 YRLTLGVTVYLGA
+801 YRLSLGATVYLGS
-814 QEYELLAYNE
+814 QEYELLAFDE

-831 PTFPIFNKELPR
+831 PSFPIINKEMAR
-843 EEFDRLLAENPLND
+843 DEFDRKLAENPLND
-857 RLLQVAENAALV
+857 KLLHVVEDAVPV
-869 ADAEEP
+869 ADAKEP
-875 DAGESPDAPLP
+875 DAGEPPDAPLP

-897 SVGESVEYTGAE
+897 SVGESVEYTDAE
-909 EFVAAIKEENHAGAP
+909 EFVAAIKEENHVGAP

-957 MVQAQ
+957 MAQAQ
-962 LGRAKWLIN
+962 LERAKWLIN

-995 STSDSAHTVEISVD
+995 STSDSAHTVEISAD
-1009 LVSFRLSYLVDGSEA
+1009 LVSFRLSYLVDDAEA
-1024 ASIQCAGFHDL
+1024 TSIQCAGFRDL
-1035 NELLANLDF
+1035 NEFLANLDF
-1044 DEMVAF
+1044 DELVAF
-1050 AEEEYNKQQTQKK
+1050 AEEEYNKQRQGQ
-1063 QTEVQQT
+1063 EH
-1070 EDDPFPEIDPAAI
+1070 PADTAP
-1083 RRTLAERGIV
+1083 R
-1093 DGKVIDPDKLNADP
+1093 
-1107 FIQRVMADAEQA
+1107 QAEQTGA
-1119 SARAPQSDERFSPIE
+1119 EPDVRF
-1134 TENGYA
+1134 YA
-1140 VWDNIRD
+1140 VELDRGSQIAYGVWDDQNDR
-1147 EIYVDDEGVSEEFTS
+1147 IYVDDEGVSEEFTS

-1170 RQLNQVN
+1170 RQLNQLKT
-1177 PLARYYGEGE
+1177 LARYYGEGE

-1197 QYYVQYCYDDQDN
+1197 QYYVQYCYDDQDD
-1210 TVYATASGFDTFEQA
+1210 TVYATAGGFDTFVQA

-1253 YWSGDEHLVIFREPN
+1253 YWSGDEHLVIFQEPN

-1287 SFAKLEE
+1287 SFATLEE
-1294 AEKQLYADRPLA
+1294 AEKQLYADRPMA
-1306 QKVQAREKP
+1306 QKVQTQEKP
-1315 PAHAPVDRDEAERRY
+1315 PAHVPAGRSETQRRY

-1341 MDEKT
+1341 MDEKL
-1346 EYATLEE
+1346 EYATPEE
-1353 AEQAARGYLD
+1353 AEQAARGYLE
-1363 GTMEADGFAYEGA
+1363 GTMEPDGFAYEGA

-1395 LELPAAKEGT
+1395 PEPPAAKEEQPLPSREDT
-1405 EPKPPAAP
+1405 ETAASDRDLLGKEI
-1413 MPTQEGTEKAAEYLF
+1413 TLEGRRFRVEKIDEDGRASLR
-1428 DQERIVVF
+1428 DL
-1436 QSPSGKF
+1436 
-1443 YNHYGYDVQS
+1443 
-1453 GFSNV
+1453 
-1458 IAGGFDTFEE
+1458 TFEGAVGFPIE
-1468 AEKALYSHRPK
+1468 RVEHISVIRRLMGPAEK
-1479 AERVLKPAER
+1479 
-1489 ENTVGTAEKGAE
+1489 TAGPGKGVE
-1501 SSADGHDQG
+1501 SLADGHDQG
-1510 GKEPTLAP
+1510 GTEPPLA
-1518 PQPQRRARVSPFV
+1518 PQRRARVSPFV

-1548 DALGVGTP
+1548 DAIGTGTP
-1556 GERFNN
+1556 GERFSN

-1582 EEQEVLARY
+1582 EEQEVLAQY

-1621 AARES
+1621 AARAS

-1640 IYQALTNMGFQT
+1640 IYQALTNMGFKT

-1751 KVRPGGVIAFVTS
+1751 KVRPGGVLAFVTS

-1832 GLKMNQYFI
+1832 RLKMNQYFI

-1878 AIQNIRG
+1878 AIQNIQG

-1895 EIEGEDKSIPADPE
+1895 ETEGEDKSIPADPE

-1986 YGRINSRANSSAFSM
+1986 YGRINSRANSSVFSM

-2024 DMFTKRTIKQRVTIT
+2024 DMFIKRTIRQRITIT

-2086 MHGYGGGSEEKY
+2086 MHGYGGSAGEKY

-2119 AELYPEDYTAHVQ
+2119 AEQYPEDYTANVQ

-2150 LGATWLPTEVI
+2150 LGATWLPPKIVE
-2161 DQFIYE
+2161 QFMFE
-2167 LFGTSPRS
+2167 LFSTSNRS
-2175 QRMIR
+2175 RWNIHV
-2180 SHYSQHT
+2180 HYSKYT
-2187 GAWNIES
+2187 GEWNIEGKS
-2194 KFADRGNIKAENT
+2194 YDKGNIKAQNT
-2207 YGTTRVN
+2207 YGTERIS
-2214 GYKIIEETLNLRDL
+2214 GYKIVEETLNLRDV
-2228 RIFDYVEDE
+2228 RIFDYETDH

-2256 QELIKQAFQD
+2256 QQLIKQAFQD

-2284 KFNSIRP
+2284 KFNSTRP

-2409 IIIGHSQFEKIPVSV
+2409 IIIGHSQFEKIPVSA
-2424 ERQRYLLEQQRSE
+2424 ERQRYLLEQQRRE
-2437 VLNGIAE
+2437 VLDGIAE

-2465 DAKLA
+2465 DAKLE

-2484 EELGIDRLFVDEAHY
+2484 EELGIDRIFIDEAHY

-2536 TGGRGVVFATGTP
+2536 TGGRGVIFATGTP

-2566 HTLEEHGLLNFD
+2566 QALEEHGLLNFD

-2631 NLPVPK
+2631 KLPVPK
-2637 ANYHNIVLKP
+2637 AEYHNIVLKP

-2658 GQRAEKVRNRMVDST
+2658 GERAEKVRNRMVDST

-2702 TSKIN
+2702 TGKVN
-2707 ACVGDVFDI
+2707 ACADNIFAI
-2716 WQRTAD
+2716 WQRTSAR
-2722 QRSAQMVF
+2722 RSTQMAF

-2736 GKNRPIEMV
+2736 KGNGDFNI
-2745 PNEQGG
+2745 
-2751 YEMAE
+2751 
-2756 FQNVYDDLRNKLIA
+2756 YDDLRDKLIA
-2770 RGIPAEEIAYIHSAN
+2770 RGIPAEEIAYIHTAN
-2785 TETQKKELF
+2785 TEAQKKELF

-2822 VALHHL
+2822 AALHHL

-2848 NENNEGDI
+2848 NENDEVDI

-2892 CEDIDETALS
+2892 AEDIDETALS

-2942 LEDQIIKTLPQQ
+2942 LEDQIIKTLPQE
-2954 IAKYEQ
+2954 IARYEQ
-2960 SIEGYLSDMDRLK
+2960 YIEGYTSDMDRLK
-2973 ENTHP
+2973 EDTHP

-3020 YRGFSMDLSFASL
+3020 YRGFDMDLSFASL

-3041 KGALYYTTNLGT
+3041 KGTLYYTTNLGT
-3053 DVFGNILRLDNLL
+3053 DIFGNILRLDNLL
-3066 ESMEERISTCREQ
+3066 GSMEERINTCREQ
-3079 LENTR
+3079 LENTKV
-3084 MQLENAKLEVDK
+3084 QLENAKLEVEK

>member
-70 VSRGTR
+70 VNRGTR

-119 VIEALENSYGEFPD
+119 VIEALENSYSEFPD
-133 RSGLAARLLETAKV
+133 RSGLAACLLETAKV

-159 LRGVKGGS
+159 LRGVKEGS

-262 NRQYHDGRTKQE
+262 NRQYYDGRTKQE

-341 HGDGGAVDGAD
+341 HGDGGAADGAD

-499 DDVLDL
+499 DDVLNL

-514 KGDFLRWPSV
+514 KEDFLRWPSV

-552 SLIEQVEAEKKP
+552 SLIEQAEAEKKP

-651 SWAKVEKRIGELIAA
+651 SWAKVEKRIRELIAA
-666 GRYLNRA
+666 DRYLNRA

-801 YRLTLGVTVYLGA
+801 YRLTLGDTVYLGA
-814 QEYELLAYNE
+814 QEYELLAYKE

-857 RLLQVAENAALV
+857 RLLQVAENAAPV

-875 DAGESPDAPLP
+875 DTGEPLAAPLP

-897 SVGESVEYTGAE
+897 SVGESVEYTDAE

-957 MVQAQ
+957 MAQAQ
-962 LGRAKWLIN
+962 LERAKWLIN

-1024 ASIQCAGFHDL
+1024 ASIQCAGFRDL

-1050 AEEEYNKQQTQKK
+1050 AEEEYNKQRQGQ
-1063 QTEVQQT
+1063 EH
-1070 EDDPFPEIDPAAI
+1070 PADTAP
-1083 RRTLAERGIV
+1083 R
-1093 DGKVIDPDKLNADP
+1093 
-1107 FIQRVMADAEQA
+1107 QAEQTGA
-1119 SARAPQSDERFSPIE
+1119 EPDVRF
-1134 TENGYA
+1134 YA
-1140 VWDNIRD
+1140 VELDRGSQIAYGVWDDQNDR
-1147 EIYVDDEGVSEEFTS
+1147 IYVDDEGVSEEFTS

-1210 TVYATASGFDTFEQA
+1210 TVYATAGGFDTFEQA

-1230 THRPQAKKD
+1230 AHRPQAKKD

-1253 YWSGDEHLVIFREPN
+1253 YWSGDEHLVIFQEPN

-1287 SFAKLEE
+1287 SFSTLEE

-1306 QKVQAREKP
+1306 QKVQAQEKP
-1315 PAHAPVDRDEAERRY
+1315 PAHAPADRDEAEHRY

-1341 MDEKT
+1341 MDEKL
-1346 EYATLEE
+1346 EYATPEE
-1353 AEQAARGYLD
+1353 AEQAARGYLE
-1363 GTMEADGFAYEGA
+1363 GTMEPDGFAYEGA

-1386 LRVIGDFPT
+1386 LRVIGDFPIP
-1395 LELPAAKEGT
+1395 EPPAAKEEQPPPPREDT
-1405 EPKPPAAP
+1405 ETATADRDLLGKEI
-1413 MPTQEGTEKAAEYLF
+1413 TLEGRRFRVEKIDEDGRASLR
-1428 DQERIVVF
+1428 DL
-1436 QSPSGKF
+1436 
-1443 YNHYGYDVQS
+1443 
-1453 GFSNV
+1453 
-1458 IAGGFDTFEE
+1458 TFEGAVGFPIE
-1468 AEKALYSHRPK
+1468 RVEHISAIRRLMGPAEK
-1479 AERVLKPAER
+1479 
-1489 ENTVGTAEKGAE
+1489 TAGPGKSVK
-1501 SSADGHDQG
+1501 SSTDGHDQG
-1510 GKEPTLAP
+1510 GIEPTLAP

-1548 DALGVGTP
+1548 DAIGTGTP

-1878 AIQNIRG
+1878 AIQNIQG

-2011 EVLDDERNFVRKA
+2011 EVLDDERNYVRKA
-2024 DMFTKRTIKQRVTIT
+2024 DMFIKRTIKQRITIT

-2194 KFADRGNIKAENT
+2194 KFADRGNVKAENT

-2256 QELIKQAFQD
+2256 QQLIKQAFQD

-2620 EVADIQTADML
+2620 EVADIRTADML

-2848 NENNEGDI
+2848 NENNEVDI

-2988 EGTVYTDKKAA
+2988 EGTVYTEKKAA
-2999 GSAILAACKAMTSP
+2999 GSAILAACQATTSP
-3013 EPVPLGQ
+3013 GTVPLGQ
-3020 YRGFSMDLSFASL
+3020 YRGFAMDLSFESMFQQ
-3033 TREFKVTL
+3033 FKVTV
-3041 KGALYYTTNLGT
+3041 KGALCYTITLGT

-3066 ESMEERISTCREQ
+3066 ESMEERINTCREQ

-3137 APARG
+3137 APAHG

>member
-1 MAKKLDS
+1 VAKKLDS
-8 IVELAAQKTRE
+8 IIELAAQKTRE
-19 ISANS
+19 ISAS
-24 GNYMA
+24 SENYMA

-70 VSRGTR
+70 VNRGTR
-76 GIALLVDTDQGYK
+76 GIALLVDTDRGYK

-99 NSRQGR
+99 NSRLGR
-105 VIPIWKMEPRYEDA
+105 TIPIWKMEPQYEDT

-133 RSGLAARLLETAKV
+133 RSGLAACLLETAKV
-147 IVEDNFGDYYTE
+147 IVEDNLGDYYTE
-159 LRGVKGGS
+159 LRGVKAGS
-167 LLEELDDLSTETWFR
+167 LLEDLDDLSTETWFK

-250 EQRENRTFAQTP
+250 EQRENRTFDG
-262 NRQYHDGRTKQE
+262 NSDRQYHDGRTKQE
-274 RSVEH
+274 RSVKH

-289 PPAQSGS
+289 PPAQPGS

-313 SDPQERLLH
+313 SEPQERLLH

-341 HGDGGAVDGAD
+341 HGDGGAADGAD

-378 GSGGGNGADGASLY
+378 GSGGGSGADRAGLRGHIS
-392 GRVSDPLI
+392 GPLI
-400 AGEAPPQAPV
+400 AGEELPQAPV
-410 DGTSGTTGLQNS
+410 DGTSGATGLQNS
-422 HHDFNARTDIPYYH
+422 HHDFNARTDIPYYY

-447 SDALKDHKAEIAA
+447 SDALKDHRTEIAA

-475 KGFFDNTYVEKIL
+475 KSFFDNTYVEKIL

-514 KGDFLRWPSV
+514 KEDFLRWPSV

-552 SLIEQVEAEKKP
+552 SLIEKAETEKKP

-577 CGGISVS
+577 CGGSSVS
-584 QRKYRIFEQ
+584 RRKHRIFEQ

-601 ENIKFLRSTYG
+601 ENIKFLRSAYG

-644 DRVEVLL
+644 DWVEVLL

-673 EKEHYPQYR
+673 EREQY
-682 AQVEQRK
+682 ASYQEQVAEQEARSKIHDDFYGIVCDYK
-689 ARWDIAA
+689 AFVSESKIADKTPDRWYLVSCATA
-696 EICSIIDDYV
+696 FLNGNKKMYA
-706 DFKTRTGET
+706 RTGEGDFILPMMRDALRT
-715 DPYKELLLART
+715 IMEDAPQLA
-726 CANSFRIG
+726 
-734 EKKCYVLSGDNLFVL
+734 D
-749 PTLRN
+749 
-754 AMQTII
+754 
-760 RDKTHLTERCEAV
+760 RCEAV
-773 LADLSG
+773 LAELNG
-779 PLATP
+779 PLAAP
-784 LEPTEE
+784 LEPTYD
-790 ELNPPPPPKKE
+790 ELNPPKKE

-814 QEYELLAYNE
+814 QEYELLAYDE

-857 RLLQVAENAALV
+857 RLLQVAEDAAPV

-875 DAGESPDAPLP
+875 DAGEPLDAPLP

-935 QTIPQDFLAELDPPP
+935 QTIPQDFLSELDPPP
-950 QGFQVID
+950 QGFEVID
-957 MVQAQ
+957 MAQAQ
-962 LGRAKWLIN
+962 LERAKWLIN

-995 STSDSAHTVEISVD
+995 STSDSAHTVEISAD
-1009 LVSFRLSYLVDGSEA
+1009 LVSFRLSYLADGAEA
-1024 ASIQCAGFHDL
+1024 TAIQCAGFRDL
-1035 NELLANLDF
+1035 NEFLANLDF

-1093 DGKVIDPDKLNADP
+1093 DGKVIDPDKRNADP
-1107 FIQRVMADAEQA
+1107 FIQQVMVDVEQA
-1119 SARAPQSDERFSPIE
+1119 AARVPQSDERFSLTE
-1134 TENGYA
+1134 TEDGYA

-1147 EIYVDDEGVSEEFTS
+1147 EIYVDDEGVQEHFTS
-1162 RWQAEEYA
+1162 EWQAEDYLKQV
-1170 RQLNQVN
+1170 RQVVADKESAEW
-1177 PLARYYGEGE
+1177 LAVERAKQEIPE
-1187 TILIRQYPNG
+1187 PTSAKEEPPILSTSPQE
-1197 QYYVQYCYDDQDN
+1197 D
-1210 TVYATASGFDTFEQA
+1210 A
-1225 EAALY
+1225 ESA
-1230 THRPQAKKD
+1230 
-1239 PIAAQDLAYRQAAE
+1239 
-1253 YWSGDEHLVIFREPN
+1253 G
-1268 GTFCNQYGFIS
+1268 
-1279 GRVTPTTG
+1279 
-1287 SFAKLEE
+1287 
-1294 AEKQLYADRPLA
+1294 
-1306 QKVQAREKP
+1306 
-1315 PAHAPVDRDEAERRY
+1315 VDRDLLGKEITLEGRRFRVEKIDEDGRASLRDLTFEGAVGFPIERVEHISAIR
-1330 QVVVYHHLENG
+1330 HLMG
-1341 MDEKT
+1341 PAEKT
-1346 EYATLEE
+1346 A
-1353 AEQAARGYLD
+1353 G
-1363 GTMEADGFAYEGA
+1363 
-1376 AVYDLLEKKW
+1376 
-1386 LRVIGDFPT
+1386 P
-1395 LELPAAKEGT
+1395 
-1405 EPKPPAAP
+1405 
-1413 MPTQEGTEKAAEYLF
+1413 
-1428 DQERIVVF
+1428 
-1436 QSPSGKF
+1436 GKS
-1443 YNHYGYDVQS
+1443 V
-1453 GFSNV
+1453 
-1458 IAGGFDTFEE
+1458 
-1468 AEKALYSHRPK
+1468 K
-1479 AERVLKPAER
+1479 
-1489 ENTVGTAEKGAE
+1489 
-1501 SSADGHDQG
+1501 SSTDGHDQG
-1510 GKEPTLAP
+1510 GIEPILAP

-1548 DALGVGTP
+1548 DAIGTGTP

-1582 EEQEVLARY
+1582 EEQEVLAQY

-1715 DAAIGNVPFGSFKVI
+1715 DAAIGNVPFGSFKVV

-1856 PYGPETACLPIEGRD
+1856 PYGPETACLPMEGRD

-1878 AIQNIRG
+1878 AIQNIQG

-1986 YGRINSRANSSAFSM
+1986 YGRINSRANSSVFSM

-2024 DMFTKRTIKQRVTIT
+2024 DMFTKRTIKQKVTIT

-2061 YMAELTGKTE
+2061 YMMELTGKTE

-2119 AELYPEDYTAHVQ
+2119 AEQYPEDYTANVQ

-2150 LGATWLPTEVI
+2150 LGATWLPPKIVE
-2161 DQFIYE
+2161 QFMFE
-2167 LFGTSPRS
+2167 LFSTSNRS
-2175 QRMIR
+2175 RWNIHV
-2180 SHYSQHT
+2180 HYSKYT
-2187 GAWNIES
+2187 GEWNIEGKS
-2194 KFADRGNIKAENT
+2194 YDKGNIKAQNT
-2207 YGTTRVN
+2207 YGTKRIN
-2214 GYKIIEETLNLRDL
+2214 GYKIIEEILNLRDV
-2228 RIFDYVEDE
+2228 RIYDYETD
-2237 HGNRV
+2237 HYGNRI

-2266 WIWKDPARRE
+2266 WIWKDPQRRE
-2276 RLTRLYND
+2276 RLCKLYNE

-2424 ERQRYLLEQQRSE
+2424 ERQRYLLEQQRNE
-2437 VLNGIAE
+2437 VLNGLAE

-2457 MERTKKSI
+2457 MERMKKSI

-2470 KLNDQSRKDDVVTF
+2470 KLNDQSRKDDMVTF

-2566 HTLEEHGLLNFD
+2566 HALEEHGLLNFD

-2631 NLPVPK
+2631 KLPVPK
-2637 ANYHNIVLKP
+2637 ANSHNIVLKP

-2658 GQRAEKVRNRMVDST
+2658 GERAEKVRNGKVDST

-2707 ACVGDVFDI
+2707 ACADNVFEI
-2716 WQRTAD
+2716 WQHTAD

-2736 GKNRPIEMV
+2736 GKSRPIEMV

-2770 RGIPAEEIAYIHSAN
+2770 KGIPAEEIAYIHSAK
-2785 TETQKKELF
+2785 TEAQKKELF

-2822 VALHHL
+2822 AALHHL

-2848 NENNEGDI
+2848 NENDEVDI

-2942 LEDQIIKTLPQQ
+2942 LEDQIIKELPQE

-2960 SIEGYLSDMDRLK
+2960 YIEGYTSDMDRLK

-3020 YRGFSMDLSFASL
+3020 YRGFAMDLSFESL
-3033 TREFKVTL
+3033 FREFKVTL
-3041 KGALYYTTNLGT
+3041 KGALYYTTPLGT
-3053 DVFGNILRLDNLL
+3053 DIFGNILRLDNLL
-3066 ESMEERISTCREQ
+3066 GSMEERISTCREQ
-3079 LENTR
+3079 LENTKV
-3084 MQLENAKLEVDK
+3084 QLENAKLEVEK

-3137 APARG
+3137 VPARG
-3142 SPDRE
+3142 NPDRE

>member
-1 MAKKLDS
+1 MAKKLYS

-70 VSRGTR
+70 VNRGTR

-105 VIPIWKMEPRYEDA
+105 MIPIWKMEPRYENA

-133 RSGLAARLLETAKV
+133 RSGLAACLLETAKV
-147 IVEDNFGDYYTE
+147 IVEDNFGDYFTE
-159 LRGVKGGS
+159 LRGVKEGS

-262 NRQYHDGRTKQE
+262 NRPYHDSRTKQE
-274 RSVEH
+274 RSIEH
-279 GTDIPDGGRL
+279 GTDISNGGRL
-289 PPAQSGS
+289 PSAQSGS

-341 HGDGGAVDGAD
+341 HGDGGAADGAD

-378 GSGGGNGADGASLY
+378 GSGGGNGADRASLY

-410 DGTSGTTGLQNS
+410 DGTSGTAGLQNS
-422 HHDFNARTDIPYYH
+422 HHDFDARTDIPYYH
-436 EDSEKTELLRV
+436 EDSEKQELLRI
-447 SDALKDHKAEIAA
+447 SDALKDHRTEIAA
-460 FFEAHEGRKERGDFI
+460 FFEAHEDRKERGDFI

-499 DDVLDL
+499 DDVLNL

-514 KGDFLRWPSV
+514 KEDFLRWPSV
-524 ADTIYGMILLDQW
+524 ADTIYGMILLHQW
-537 LDPEERP
+537 LDPEEHP
-544 LPSEAEQI
+544 LPSEAEQV
-552 SLIEQVEAEKKP
+552 SLIEQAEAEKASA
-564 VFTLPQAAIDYVL
+564 FILPQEAIDYVL
-577 CGGISVS
+577 CGRYSPS
-584 QRKYRIFEQ
+584 KLRIYDQ
-593 FQKNEGKQ
+593 YQKQ
-601 ENIKFLRSTYG
+601 ESRQENAKFLKAEYG
-612 VGGHSDAIP
+612 VGSYSNAIP
-621 GSGFFVDYDGKG
+621 SSGFRVDHDSTGITISRDYGDPDGKF
-633 IKLWRG
+633 
-639 THGEP
+639 
-644 DRVEVLL
+644 LL
-651 SWAKVEKRIGELIAA
+651 TWAKVEKRIGELIAA

-706 DFKTRTGET
+706 DFKTRTGKT

-801 YRLTLGVTVYLGA
+801 YRLTLGDTVYLGA

-957 MVQAQ
+957 MAQAQ
-962 LGRAKWLIN
+962 LERAKWLIN

-995 STSDSAHTVEISVD
+995 STSDSAHTVEISAD
-1009 LVSFRLSYLVDGSEA
+1009 LVSFRLSYLVDGAEA
-1024 ASIQCAGFHDL
+1024 ASIQCAGFRDL
-1035 NELLANLDF
+1035 NEFLANLDF

-1050 AEEEYNKQQTQKK
+1050 AEEEYNKQRQGR
-1063 QTEVQQT
+1063 EH
-1070 EDDPFPEIDPAAI
+1070 PADTAPSQEEKAG
-1083 RRTLAERGIV
+1083 AE
-1093 DGKVIDPDKLNADP
+1093 PD
-1107 FIQRVMADAEQA
+1107 V
-1119 SARAPQSDERFSPIE
+1119 RF
-1134 TENGYA
+1134 YA
-1140 VWDNIRD
+1140 VELDRGSQIAYGVWDGQNDR
-1147 EIYVDDEGVSEEFTS
+1147 IYVDDEGVSEEFTS

-1170 RQLNQVN
+1170 RQLNQVE
-1177 PLARYYGEGE
+1177 LCARYYGEGE

-1306 QKVQAREKP
+1306 QKVRAQEKP
-1315 PAHAPVDRDEAERRY
+1315 PAHAPVDQDEAERRY

-1341 MDEKT
+1341 MDEKL
-1346 EYATLEE
+1346 EYATPEE
-1353 AEQAARGYLD
+1353 AEQAARGYLE
-1363 GTMEADGFAYEGA
+1363 GTMEPDGFAYEGA

-1395 LELPAAKEGT
+1395 PEPPTAKEEQPLPPREDT
-1405 EPKPPAAP
+1405 ETAASDRDLLGKEI
-1413 MPTQEGTEKAAEYLF
+1413 TLEGRRFRVEKIDEDGRASLR
-1428 DQERIVVF
+1428 DL
-1436 QSPSGKF
+1436 
-1443 YNHYGYDVQS
+1443 
-1453 GFSNV
+1453 
-1458 IAGGFDTFEE
+1458 TFEGAVGFHIE
-1468 AEKALYSHRPK
+1468 RVEHISVIRRLMGPAEK
-1479 AERVLKPAER
+1479 
-1489 ENTVGTAEKGAE
+1489 TAGPGKGAE

-1582 EEQEVLARY
+1582 EEQEVLARD

-1841 DHPEMVMGE
+1841 DHSEMVMGE

-1895 EIEGEDKSIPADPE
+1895 ETEGEDKSIPADPE

-1975 LNALYDAFVDK
+1975 SNALYDAFVDK
-1986 YGRINSRANSSAFSM
+1986 YGRINSRANSSVFSM

-2024 DMFTKRTIKQRVTIT
+2024 DMFIKRTIKQRITIT

-2194 KFADRGNIKAENT
+2194 KFADRGNVKAENT

-2256 QELIKQAFQD
+2256 QQLIKQAFQD

-2291 REYDGSHLNFVG
+2291 REYDGSHLKFVG

-2444 LKANHGERFSIKQ
+2444 LKVNHGERFSIKQ

-2566 HTLEEHGLLNFD
+2566 HALEEHGLLNFD

-2716 WQRTAD
+2716 WQRTTD

-2770 RGIPAEEIAYIHSAN
+2770 KGIPAEEIAYIHSAN

-2842 RIIRQG
+2842 RIVRQG
-2848 NENNEGDI
+2848 NENDEVDI

-2878 FIGQIMTSKSPVRS
+2878 FIGQIMTSKSPVRA

-2942 LEDQIIKTLPQQ
+2942 LEDQIIKELPQQ

-2960 SIEGYLSDMDRLK
+2960 YIEGYLSDMDRLK

-3020 YRGFSMDLSFASL
+3020 YRGFAMDLSFESL
-3033 TREFKVTL
+3033 FREFKVTL

-3066 ESMEERISTCREQ
+3066 ESMEERINTCREQ

>member
-70 VSRGTR
+70 VNRGTR

-105 VIPIWKMEPRYEDA
+105 MIPIWKMEPRYENA

-133 RSGLAARLLETAKV
+133 RSGLAACLLETAKV
-147 IVEDNFGDYYTE
+147 IVEDNFGDYFTE
-159 LRGVKGGS
+159 LRGVKEGS

-262 NRQYHDGRTKQE
+262 NRPYHDSRTKQE
-274 RSVEH
+274 RSIEH
-279 GTDIPDGGRL
+279 GTDISNGGRL
-289 PPAQSGS
+289 PSAQSGS

-341 HGDGGAVDGAD
+341 HGDGGAADGAD

-363 GQRSDEVGGPDEQHP
+363 SQRSDEVGGPDEQHP
-378 GSGGGNGADGASLY
+378 GSGGGNGADRASLY

-410 DGTSGTTGLQNS
+410 DGTSGTAGLQNS
-422 HHDFNARTDIPYYH
+422 HHDFDARTDIPYYH
-436 EDSEKTELLRV
+436 EDSEKQELLRI
-447 SDALKDHKAEIAA
+447 SDALKDHRTEIAA

-475 KGFFDNTYVEKIL
+475 KGFFDSTYVEKIL

-499 DDVLDL
+499 DDVLEL

-514 KGDFLRWPSV
+514 KEDFLRWPSV

-537 LDPEERP
+537 LDPEEHP
-544 LPSEAEQI
+544 LPSEAEQV
-552 SLIEQVEAEKKP
+552 SLIEQAEAEKASA
-564 VFTLPQAAIDYVL
+564 FILPQEAIDYVL
-577 CGGISVS
+577 CGRYSPS
-584 QRKYRIFEQ
+584 KLRIYDQ
-593 FQKNEGKQ
+593 YQKQ
-601 ENIKFLRSTYG
+601 ESRQENAKFLKAEYG
-612 VGGHSDAIP
+612 VGSYSNAIP
-621 GSGFFVDYDGKG
+621 SSGFRVDHDSTGITISRDYGDPDGKF
-633 IKLWRG
+633 
-639 THGEP
+639 
-644 DRVEVLL
+644 LL
-651 SWAKVEKRIGELIAA
+651 TWAKVEKRIGELIAA

-784 LEPTEE
+784 MEPTEE

-857 RLLQVAENAALV
+857 RLLQVAENAAPV

-957 MVQAQ
+957 MAQAQ

-995 STSDSAHTVEISVD
+995 STSDSAHIVEISVD

-1050 AEEEYNKQQTQKK
+1050 AEEEYNKQRQGR
-1063 QTEVQQT
+1063 EH
-1070 EDDPFPEIDPAAI
+1070 PADTAPSQEEKAG
-1083 RRTLAERGIV
+1083 AE
-1093 DGKVIDPDKLNADP
+1093 PD
-1107 FIQRVMADAEQA
+1107 V
-1119 SARAPQSDERFSPIE
+1119 RF
-1134 TENGYA
+1134 YA
-1140 VWDNIRD
+1140 VELDRGSQIAYGVWDGQNDR
-1147 EIYVDDEGVSEEFTS
+1147 IYVDDEGVSEEFTS

-1170 RQLNQVN
+1170 RQLNQVE
-1177 PLARYYGEGE
+1177 LCARYYGEGE

-1315 PAHAPVDRDEAERRY
+1315 PAHAPADRDEAEHRY

-1341 MDEKT
+1341 MDEKL
-1346 EYATLEE
+1346 EYATPEE

-1453 GFSNV
+1453 RFSNV

-1468 AEKALYSHRPK
+1468 AEKALYSHRHK

-1489 ENTVGTAEKGAE
+1489 ANTVGTAEKGAE

-1548 DALGVGTP
+1548 DAPGVGTP

-1562 NVRAIRLLKRLEAE
+1562 NVRATRLLKRLEAE

-1809 FLQKRDALSSEEP
+1809 FLQKRDALSSEEL

-1832 GLKMNQYFI
+1832 GLKINQYFI

-1871 LGEQLAA
+1871 LEDQLAV
-1878 AIQNIRG
+1878 AIQSIQG

-1895 EIEGEDKSIPADPE
+1895 ETEGEDKSIPADPE

-1923 YRENSRMNPVEVSV
+1923 YRENSRMNPIEVSV

-1986 YGRINSRANSSAFSM
+1986 YGRINSRANSSVFSM

-2024 DMFTKRTIKQRVTIT
+2024 DMFIKRTIKQRITIT

-2256 QELIKQAFQD
+2256 QQLIKQAFQD

-2566 HTLEEHGLLNFD
+2566 HVLEEHGLLNFD

-2647 SEQQKEMVAAL
+2647 SEQQEEMVAAL
-2658 GQRAEKVRNRMVDST
+2658 GERAEKVRNRMVDST

-2707 ACVGDVFDI
+2707 ACAGDVFDI

-2770 RGIPAEEIAYIHSAN
+2770 KGIPAEEIAYIHSAN

-2848 NENNEGDI
+2848 NENNEVDI

-2988 EGTVYTDKKAA
+2988 EGAVYTDKKAA

-3013 EPVPLGQ
+3013 TPVPLGQ
-3020 YRGFSMDLSFASL
+3020 YRGFAMDLSFESMFQQ
-3033 TREFKVTL
+3033 FKVTV
-3041 KGALYYTTNLGT
+3041 KGALCYTITLGT

-3066 ESMEERISTCREQ
+3066 ESMEERINTCREQ

>member
-70 VSRGTR
+70 VNRGTR

-119 VIEALENSYGEFPD
+119 VIEALENSYSEFPD
-133 RSGLAARLLETAKV
+133 RSGLAACLLETAKV

-159 LRGVKGGS
+159 LRGVKEGS
-167 LLEELDDLSTETWFR
+167 PLEELDDLSTETWFR

-262 NRQYHDGRTKQE
+262 NRQYYDGRTKQE

-341 HGDGGAVDGAD
+341 HGDGGAADGAD

-363 GQRSDEVGGPDEQHP
+363 SQRSDEVGGPDEQHP

-400 AGEAPPQAPV
+400 AGEAPSQAPV

-499 DDVLDL
+499 DDVLNL

-514 KGDFLRWPSV
+514 KEDFLRWPSV

-552 SLIEQVEAEKKP
+552 SLIEQAEAEKKP

-651 SWAKVEKRIGELIAA
+651 SWAKVEKRIRELIAA
-666 GRYLNRA
+666 DRYLNRA

-801 YRLTLGVTVYLGA
+801 YRLTLGDTVYLGA
-814 QEYELLAYNE
+814 QEYELLAYKE

-857 RLLQVAENAALV
+857 RLLQVAENAAPV

-875 DAGESPDAPLP
+875 DTGEPLAAPLP

-897 SVGESVEYTGAE
+897 SVGESVEYTDAE

-957 MVQAQ
+957 MAQAQ
-962 LGRAKWLIN
+962 LERAKWLIN

-1024 ASIQCAGFHDL
+1024 ASIQCAGFRDL

-1050 AEEEYNKQQTQKK
+1050 AEEEYNKQRQGQ
-1063 QTEVQQT
+1063 EH
-1070 EDDPFPEIDPAAI
+1070 PADTAP
-1083 RRTLAERGIV
+1083 R
-1093 DGKVIDPDKLNADP
+1093 
-1107 FIQRVMADAEQA
+1107 QAEQTGA
-1119 SARAPQSDERFSPIE
+1119 EPDVRF
-1134 TENGYA
+1134 YA
-1140 VWDNIRD
+1140 VELDRGSQIAYGVWDDQNDR
-1147 EIYVDDEGVSEEFTS
+1147 IYVDDEGVSEEFTS

-1210 TVYATASGFDTFEQA
+1210 TVYATAGGFDTFEQA

-1230 THRPQAKKD
+1230 AHRPQAKKD

-1253 YWSGDEHLVIFREPN
+1253 YWSGDEHLVIFQEPN

-1287 SFAKLEE
+1287 SFSTLEE

-1306 QKVQAREKP
+1306 QKVQAQEKP
-1315 PAHAPVDRDEAERRY
+1315 PAHAPADRDEAEHRY

-1341 MDEKT
+1341 MDEKL
-1346 EYATLEE
+1346 EYATPEE
-1353 AEQAARGYLD
+1353 AEQAARGYLE
-1363 GTMEADGFAYEGA
+1363 GTMEPDGFAYEGA

-1386 LRVIGDFPT
+1386 LRVIGDFPIP
-1395 LELPAAKEGT
+1395 EPPAAKEEQPPPPREDT
-1405 EPKPPAAP
+1405 ETAAADRDLIGKEV
-1413 MPTQEGTEKAAEYLF
+1413 TLEGRRFRVEKIDEDGRASLR
-1428 DQERIVVF
+1428 DL
-1436 QSPSGKF
+1436 
-1443 YNHYGYDVQS
+1443 
-1453 GFSNV
+1453 
-1458 IAGGFDTFEE
+1458 TFEGAVGFPIE
-1468 AEKALYSHRPK
+1468 RVEHISAIRRLMGPAEK
-1479 AERVLKPAER
+1479 
-1489 ENTVGTAEKGAE
+1489 TAGPGKSVK
-1501 SSADGHDQG
+1501 SSTDGHDQG
-1510 GKEPTLAP
+1510 GIEPTLAP

-1548 DALGVGTP
+1548 DAIGTGTP

-1640 IYQALTNMGFQT
+1640 IYQALTNMSFQT

-1878 AIQNIRG
+1878 AIQNIQG

-2228 RIFDYVEDE
+2228 RIFDYVEDKY
-2237 HGNRV
+2237 GNRV
-2242 PILNK
+2242 PVLNK

-2620 EVADIQTADML
+2620 EVADIRTADML

-2848 NENNEGDI
+2848 NENNEVDI

-2988 EGTVYTDKKAA
+2988 EGTVYTEKKAA
-2999 GSAILAACKAMTSP
+2999 GSAILAACQAMTSP
-3013 EPVPLGQ
+3013 GSVPLGQ
-3020 YRGFSMDLSFASL
+3020 YRGFAMDLSFESMFQQ
-3033 TREFKVTL
+3033 FKVTV
-3041 KGALYYTTNLGT
+3041 KGALCYTITLGT

-3066 ESMEERISTCREQ
+3066 ESMEERINTCREQ

-3137 APARG
+3137 APAHG

>member
-70 VSRGTR
+70 VNQGTR
-76 GIALLVDTDQGYK
+76 GIALLVDTDRGYK

-105 VIPIWKMEPRYEDA
+105 TIPIWKMEPRYEDA

-133 RSGLAARLLETAKV
+133 RSGLAACLLETAKV
-147 IVEDNFGDYYTE
+147 IVEDNFSDYLTE
-159 LRGVKGGS
+159 LRGIKEGS
-167 LLEELDDLSTETWFR
+167 LLEELDDLSTEAWFK

-236 LREIASTVLSLYRA
+236 LREIATTVLSLCRA
-250 EQRENRTFAQTP
+250 EQRENRTFDG
-262 NRQYHDGRTKQE
+262 NSDRQYHGGRINQK

-279 GTDIPDGGRL
+279 GTDISDGRRL
-289 PPAQSGS
+289 PPAQPGS

-341 HGDGGAVDGAD
+341 HRDGGAADGAD

-363 GQRSDEVGGPDEQHP
+363 SQRSDEVGGPDEQHP
-378 GSGGGNGADGASLY
+378 GSSGGSGADGAGLR
-392 GRVSDPLI
+392 GRISGPLI
-400 AGEAPPQAPV
+400 AGEELPQAPV
-410 DGTSGTTGLQNS
+410 DGTSGTTGLQSS
-422 HHDFNARTDIPYYH
+422 HHDFDAHTDIPYYH
-436 EDSEKTELLRV
+436 EDSEKQELLRV
-447 SDALKDHKAEIAA
+447 SDALKDHRIEIAA
-460 FFEAHEGRKERGDFI
+460 FFEAHEDRKERGDFI
-475 KGFFDNTYVEKIL
+475 KGFFNNTYVEKIL

-514 KGDFLRWPSV
+514 KEDFLRWPHV
-524 ADTIYGMILLDQW
+524 ADAIQGMILLDQW

-552 SLIEQVEAEKKP
+552 AFIEQTGAEQAP
-564 VFTLPQAAIDYVL
+564 ALPIPQEAIDYVL
-577 CGGISVS
+577 CGRYSPS
-584 QRKYRIFEQ
+584 KLRIYDQ
-593 FQKNEGKQ
+593 YQKQ
-601 ENIKFLRSTYG
+601 ESRQENAKFLKAEYG
-612 VGGHSDAIP
+612 IGSYSNAIP
-621 GSGFFVDYDGKG
+621 NSGFRADHDSKGITISRDYGDPDGKF
-633 IKLWRG
+633 
-639 THGEP
+639 
-644 DRVEVLL
+644 LL
-651 SWAKVEKRIGELIAA
+651 TWAKAEKRIGELIAA

-673 EKEHYPQYR
+673 EQEQYAAYR
-682 AQVEQRK
+682 EQTAVREARSKIHDDFYGIVCDYK
-689 ARWDIAA
+689 AFVSESKITDKTPDRWYLVSCATAFLNGDKKMYA
-696 EICSIIDDYV
+696 
-706 DFKTRTGET
+706 RTGEGDFILPMMQDALRT
-715 DPYKELLLART
+715 IMEAAPQLA
-726 CANSFRIG
+726 G
-734 EKKCYVLSGDNLFVL
+734 
-749 PTLRN
+749 
-754 AMQTII
+754 
-760 RDKTHLTERCEAV
+760 RCEAM
-773 LADLSG
+773 LAALDG
-779 PLATP
+779 PLAALLDP
-784 LEPTEE
+784 SYD
-790 ELNPPPPPKKE
+790 ELNPPKKE
-801 YRLTLGVTVYLGA
+801 YRLTLGDTVYLGA
-814 QEYELLAYNE
+814 QEYELLAYDE
-824 QTVRLYD
+824 QTARLYD

-857 RLLQVAENAALV
+857 KLLQVAEDAASV
-869 ADAEEP
+869 ADVGEP
-875 DAGESPDAPLP
+875 DAGEPLDAPLP

-909 EFVAAIKEENHAGAP
+909 EFVAAIKEENHVGAP
-924 MRIVLY
+924 MQIVLY

-935 QTIPQDFLAELDPPP
+935 QTISQDFLAELDPPP
-950 QGFQVID
+950 QGFEVID
-957 MVQAQ
+957 MAQAQ
-962 LGRAKWLIN
+962 LERAKWLIN

-980 EADFSDLSHVPLAFS
+980 EADFSALSHVPLAFS
-995 STSDSAHTVEISVD
+995 STSDSAHTVEISAD
-1009 LVSFRLSYLVDGSEA
+1009 LVSFRLSYLVDGAEA
-1024 ASIQCAGFHDL
+1024 TSIQCAGFRDL
-1035 NELLANLDF
+1035 NEFLANLDF

-1093 DGKVIDPDKLNADP
+1093 DGKVIDPDKRNAAP

-1170 RQLNQVN
+1170 RQLKHVKT
-1177 PLARYYGEGE
+1177 LAQYYGEGE

-1210 TVYATASGFDTFEQA
+1210 TVYATAGGFDTFEQA

-1230 THRPQAKKD
+1230 IHRPQAKKG

-1253 YWSGDEHLVIFREPN
+1253 YWSGDEHLVIFQEPN

-1287 SFAKLEE
+1287 SFSTLEE
-1294 AEKQLYADRPLA
+1294 AENQLYADRPLA

-1315 PAHAPVDRDEAERRY
+1315 PAHAPADRDEAEHRY

-1341 MDEKT
+1341 MDEKL
-1346 EYATLEE
+1346 EYATPEE
-1353 AEQAARGYLD
+1353 AEQAARGYLE
-1363 GTMEADGFAYEGA
+1363 GTMEPDGFAYEGA

-1395 LELPAAKEGT
+1395 PEPPAAKEEQPLPPREDT
-1405 EPKPPAAP
+1405 ETAAADRDLNGKEV
-1413 MPTQEGTEKAAEYLF
+1413 TLEGRRFLVEKVDENGRASLR
-1428 DQERIVVF
+1428 DL
-1436 QSPSGKF
+1436 
-1443 YNHYGYDVQS
+1443 
-1453 GFSNV
+1453 
-1458 IAGGFDTFEE
+1458 TFEGAAGFPIE
-1468 AEKALYSHRPK
+1468 RVEHISVIRRLMGPAEK
-1479 AERVLKPAER
+1479 
-1489 ENTVGTAEKGAE
+1489 TAGPEKGVE
-1501 SSADGHDQG
+1501 SSVDGHDQS
-1510 GKEPTLAP
+1510 GKEPPLAP
-1518 PQPQRRARVSPFV
+1518 PQPQRRAKVSPFV

-1548 DALGVGTP
+1548 DAIGTGTP

-1611 KALLTEEEYA
+1611 KALLTEDEYA

-1640 IYQALTNMGFQT
+1640 IYQALTSMGFQT
-1652 GNLLEPSCGI
+1652 GNILEPSCGI

-1671 ALADSKIYGVELDGI
+1671 ALADSKLYGVELDSI

-1751 KVRPGGVIAFVTS
+1751 KVRPGGIIAFVTS

-1778 LAQRADLLGA
+1778 ISRRADLLGA

-1800 GTDVTSDIL
+1800 GTEVTSDIL

-1850 MREISG
+1850 MREVSG

-1871 LGEQLAA
+1871 LGDQLAV
-1878 AIQNIRG
+1878 AIQSIQG
-1885 SITEY
+1885 SVTEY

-1895 EIEGEDKSIPADPE
+1895 ETKGEDTSIPADPE

-1961 EDWPDQDIQAQQRK
+1961 EDWPDQDIQAQQWK
-1975 LNALYDAFVDK
+1975 LNTLYDAFVDK
-1986 YGRINSRANSSAFSM
+1986 YGRINSRANSSAFSI

-2061 YMAELTGKTE
+2061 YMVELTGKTE
-2071 QEVYADLTGVIFLNP
+2071 QEIYADLTGVIFLNP
-2086 MHGYGGGSEEKY
+2086 MHGHGGSDGEKY

-2119 AELYPEDYTAHVQ
+2119 AEQYPEDYAAHVQ

-2150 LGATWLPTEVI
+2150 LGATWLPPKIVE
-2161 DQFIYE
+2161 QFMFE
-2167 LFGTSPRS
+2167 LFSTSNRS
-2175 QRMIR
+2175 R
-2180 SHYSQHT
+2180 
-2187 GAWNIES
+2187 WNIHVHYFQYTGEWNVEGKS
-2194 KFADRGNIKAENT
+2194 YDKGNIKAHNT
-2207 YGTTRVN
+2207 YGTKRIN
-2214 GYKIIEETLNLRDL
+2214 GYQIIEETLNLRDV
-2228 RIFDYVEDE
+2228 RIYDYETDH
-2237 HGNRV
+2237 HGNRIPV
-2242 PILNK
+2242 LNK

-2256 QELIKQAFQD
+2256 QELIKQVFQD
-2266 WIWKDPARRE
+2266 WIWKDPQRRE

-2658 GQRAEKVRNRMVDST
+2658 GERAEKVRNRKVNST
-2673 EDNMLLITNDGR
+2673 VDNMLLITNDGR

-2770 RGIPAEEIAYIHSAN
+2770 RGIPAEEIAYIHTAN
-2785 TETQKKELF
+2785 TEAQKKELF

-2848 NENNEGDI
+2848 NENDEVDI

-2942 LEDQIIKTLPQQ
+2942 LEDQIIKELPQQ
-2954 IAKYEQ
+2954 IARFEQ
-2960 SIEGYLSDMDRLK
+2960 YIEDYLSDMDRLK

-2978 NEDGFSPMEV
+2978 NKDGFSPMEV

-3013 EPVPLGQ
+3013 DPVPLGQ
-3020 YRGFSMDLSFASL
+3020 YRGFTMDLSFDSFK
-3033 TREFKVTL
+3033 REFQITL
-3041 KGALYYTTNLGT
+3041 KGTTHLTAPIGS
-3053 DVFGNILRLDNLL
+3053 DIFGNILRLDHLL
-3066 ESMEERISTCREQ
+3066 DGMEDRMRACKEQ
-3079 LENTR
+3079 LENTKL
-3084 MQLENAKLEVDK
+3084 QLENAKLEVDK
-3096 PFPQEDELKRKS
+3096 PFPHEDELKTKS

-3113 LNILLNMDKRESE
+3113 LNILLNMDKRENE

-3142 SPDRE
+3142 NPDRE

>member
-35 HNFKYNFRDQLLI
+35 HNFKYDFRDQLLI

-70 VSRGTR
+70 VNRGTR
-76 GIALLVDTDQGYK
+76 GIALLVDTDRGYK

-105 VIPIWKMEPRYEDA
+105 TIPIWKMEPRYEDT

-133 RSGLAARLLETAKV
+133 RPGLAACLLETAKV
-147 IVEDNFGDYYTE
+147 IVEDNLGDYYTE
-159 LRGVKGGS
+159 LRGVKAGS
-167 LLEELDDLSTETWFR
+167 LLEELDDLSTETWFK
-182 GLVESSVAFIMLT
+182 GLVENSVAFIMLT

-236 LREIASTVLSLYRA
+236 LREIATTVLSLYRA
-250 EQRENRTFAQTP
+250 EQRENRTFDG
-262 NRQYHDGRTKQE
+262 NSDRQYHGGRINQK

-279 GTDIPDGGRL
+279 GTDISDGRRL
-289 PPAQSGS
+289 PPAQPGS

-313 SDPQERLLH
+313 SEPQERLLH

-341 HGDGGAVDGAD
+341 HGDGGTADGAD

-378 GSGGGNGADGASLY
+378 GSSGGSGADGAGLR
-392 GRVSDPLI
+392 GRISGPLI
-400 AGEAPPQAPV
+400 AGEELPQAPV
-410 DGTSGTTGLQNS
+410 DGTFGTTGLQNS
-422 HHDFNARTDIPYYH
+422 HHDFDAHTDIPYYH
-436 EDSEKTELLRV
+436 EDSEKLELLRV
-447 SDALKDHKAEIAA
+447 SDALKDHRIEIAA
-460 FFEAHEGRKERGDFI
+460 FFEAHEDRKERGDFI

-514 KGDFLRWPSV
+514 KEDFLRWPHV
-524 ADTIYGMILLDQW
+524 ADAIQGMILLGQW

-552 SLIEQVEAEKKP
+552 TFIEQAEREKRE
-564 VFTLPQAAIDYVL
+564 VFTLPQEAIDYVL
-577 CGGISVS
+577 CGGSGVS
-584 QRKYRIFEQ
+584 AGKFRIYEQ
-593 FQKNEGKQ
+593 FQKQESKQ
-601 ENIKFLRSTYG
+601 ENIKFLRDEYG
-612 VGGHSDAIP
+612 IGGRSDAIP
-621 GSGFFVDYDGKG
+621 GSGYWEDYDGEG
-633 IKLWRG
+633 ITISRDLQDPNGKYKI
-639 THGEP
+639 T
-644 DRVEVLL
+644 
-651 SWAKVEKRIGELIAA
+651 WAKVEKRIGELIAA
-666 GRYLNRA
+666 DRYLNRA
-673 EKEHYPQYR
+673 EKEQYPAYR
-682 AQVEQRK
+682 ADVQRRTE
-689 ARWDIAA
+689 RWKIAK
-696 EICSIIDDYV
+696 EIRSIIDDYV
-706 DFKTRTGET
+706 DFKTQLGEK
-715 DPYKELLLART
+715 DQCDEVLLARR
-726 CANSFRIG
+726 CADSFGVG
-734 EKKCYVLSGDNLFVL
+734 EKKCYVLRKEGDFVL
-749 PTLRN
+749 PTMRS

-760 RDKTHLTERCEAV
+760 ADNTHLTERCEAM
-773 LADLSG
+773 LAALGG
-779 PLATP
+779 PLAAP
-784 LEPTEE
+784 LEPAYD
-790 ELNPPPPPKKE
+790 ELNPPLEPPKE
-801 YRLTLGVTVYLGA
+801 YRLSLGATVYLGS
-814 QEYELLAYNE
+814 QEYELLAFDE

-831 PTFPIFNKELPR
+831 PSFPIINKEMAR
-843 EEFDRLLAENPLND
+843 DEFDRKLAENPLND
-857 RLLQVAENAALV
+857 KLLHVVEDAVPV
-869 ADAEEP
+869 ADAKEP
-875 DAGESPDAPLP
+875 DAGEPPDAPLP

-897 SVGESVEYTGAE
+897 SVGESVEYTDAE
-909 EFVAAIKEENHAGAP
+909 EFVAAIKEENHVGAP

-957 MVQAQ
+957 MAQAQ
-962 LGRAKWLIN
+962 LERAKWLIN

-995 STSDSAHTVEISVD
+995 STSDSAHTVEISAD
-1009 LVSFRLSYLVDGSEA
+1009 LVSFRLSYLVDDAEA
-1024 ASIQCAGFHDL
+1024 TSIQCAGFRDL
-1035 NELLANLDF
+1035 NEFLANLDF
-1044 DEMVAF
+1044 DELVAF
-1050 AEEEYNKQQTQKK
+1050 AEEEYNKQRQGQ
-1063 QTEVQQT
+1063 EH
-1070 EDDPFPEIDPAAI
+1070 PADTAP
-1083 RRTLAERGIV
+1083 R
-1093 DGKVIDPDKLNADP
+1093 
-1107 FIQRVMADAEQA
+1107 QAEQTGA
-1119 SARAPQSDERFSPIE
+1119 EPDVRF
-1134 TENGYA
+1134 YA
-1140 VWDNIRD
+1140 VELDRGSQIAYGVWDDQNDR
-1147 EIYVDDEGVSEEFTS
+1147 IYVDDEGVSEEFTS

-1170 RQLNQVN
+1170 RQLNQLKT
-1177 PLARYYGEGE
+1177 LARYYGEGE

-1197 QYYVQYCYDDQDN
+1197 QYYVQYFYDDQDD
-1210 TVYATASGFDTFEQA
+1210 TVYATAGGFDTFVQA

-1253 YWSGDEHLVIFREPN
+1253 YWSGDEHLVIFQEPN

-1287 SFAKLEE
+1287 SFATLEE
-1294 AEKQLYADRPLA
+1294 AEKQLYADRPMA
-1306 QKVQAREKP
+1306 QKVQTQEKP
-1315 PAHAPVDRDEAERRY
+1315 PAHVPAGRSETQRRY

-1341 MDEKT
+1341 MDEKL
-1346 EYATLEE
+1346 EYATPEE
-1353 AEQAARGYLD
+1353 AEQAARGYLE
-1363 GTMEADGFAYEGA
+1363 GTMEPDGFAYEGA

-1386 LRVIGDFPT
+1386 LRVIGDFPAP
-1395 LELPAAKEGT
+1395 EPPAAKEEQPPPPREDT
-1405 EPKPPAAP
+1405 ETAAADRDLIGKEV
-1413 MPTQEGTEKAAEYLF
+1413 TLEGRRFLVEKIDEDGRASLRDLTFEGTVGFPIERVEHISAIRRLMGPAEK
-1428 DQERIVVF
+1428 
-1436 QSPSGKF
+1436 
-1443 YNHYGYDVQS
+1443 
-1453 GFSNV
+1453 
-1458 IAGGFDTFEE
+1458 IAG
-1468 AEKALYSHRPK
+1468 P
-1479 AERVLKPAER
+1479 
-1489 ENTVGTAEKGAE
+1489 EKGVK
-1501 SSADGHDQG
+1501 SSTDGHDQG
-1510 GKEPTLAP
+1510 GKEPILAP

-1548 DALGVGTP
+1548 DAIGTGTP
-1556 GERFNN
+1556 GERFSN

-1582 EEQEVLARY
+1582 EEQEVLAQY

-1621 AARES
+1621 AARAS

-1640 IYQALTNMGFQT
+1640 IYQALTNMGFKT

-1751 KVRPGGVIAFVTS
+1751 KVRPGGVLAFVTS

-1832 GLKMNQYFI
+1832 RLKMNQYFI

-1878 AIQNIRG
+1878 AIQNIQG

-1986 YGRINSRANSSAFSM
+1986 YGRINSRANSSVFSM

-2024 DMFTKRTIKQRVTIT
+2024 DMFIKRTIRQRITIT

-2086 MHGYGGGSEEKY
+2086 MHGYGGSAGEKY

-2119 AELYPEDYTAHVQ
+2119 AEQYPEDYTANVQ

-2150 LGATWLPTEVI
+2150 LGATWLPPKIVE
-2161 DQFIYE
+2161 QFMFE
-2167 LFGTSPRS
+2167 LFSTSNRS
-2175 QRMIR
+2175 RWNIHV
-2180 SHYSQHT
+2180 HYSKYT
-2187 GAWNIES
+2187 GEWNIEGKS
-2194 KFADRGNIKAENT
+2194 YDKGNIKAQNT
-2207 YGTTRVN
+2207 YGTERIS
-2214 GYKIIEETLNLRDL
+2214 GYKIVEETLNLRDV
-2228 RIFDYVEDE
+2228 RIFDYETDH

-2256 QELIKQAFQD
+2256 QQLIKQAFQD

-2284 KFNSIRP
+2284 KFNSTRP

-2409 IIIGHSQFEKIPVSV
+2409 IIIGHSQFEKIPVSA
-2424 ERQRYLLEQQRSE
+2424 ERQRYLLEQQRRE
-2437 VLNGIAE
+2437 VLDGIAE

-2465 DAKLA
+2465 DAKLE

-2484 EELGIDRLFVDEAHY
+2484 EELGIDRIFIDEAHY

-2536 TGGRGVVFATGTP
+2536 TGGRGVIFATGTP

-2566 HTLEEHGLLNFD
+2566 QALEEHGLLNFD

-2631 NLPVPK
+2631 KLPVPK
-2637 ANYHNIVLKP
+2637 AEYHNIVLKP

-2658 GQRAEKVRNRMVDST
+2658 GERAEKVRNRMVDST

-2702 TSKIN
+2702 TGKVN
-2707 ACVGDVFDI
+2707 ACADNIFAI
-2716 WQRTAD
+2716 WQRTSAR
-2722 QRSAQMVF
+2722 RSTQMAF

-2736 GKNRPIEMV
+2736 KGNGDFNI
-2745 PNEQGG
+2745 
-2751 YEMAE
+2751 
-2756 FQNVYDDLRNKLIA
+2756 YDDLRDKLIA
-2770 RGIPAEEIAYIHSAN
+2770 RGIPAEEIAYIHTAN
-2785 TETQKKELF
+2785 TEAQKKELF

-2822 VALHHL
+2822 AALHHL

-2848 NENNEGDI
+2848 NENDEVDI

-2892 CEDIDETALS
+2892 AEDIDETALS

-2942 LEDQIIKTLPQQ
+2942 LEDQIIKTLPQE
-2954 IAKYEQ
+2954 IARYEQ
-2960 SIEGYLSDMDRLK
+2960 YIEGYTSDMDRLK
-2973 ENTHP
+2973 EDTHP

-3020 YRGFSMDLSFASL
+3020 YRGFDMDLSFASL

-3041 KGALYYTTNLGT
+3041 KGTLYYTTNLGT
-3053 DVFGNILRLDNLL
+3053 DIFGNILRLDNLL
-3066 ESMEERISTCREQ
+3066 GSMEERINTCREQ
-3079 LENTR
+3079 LENTKV
-3084 MQLENAKLEVDK
+3084 QLENAKLEVEK

>member
-70 VSRGTR
+70 VNRGTR

-105 VIPIWKMEPRYEDA
+105 TIPIWKMEPRYEDT
-119 VIEALENSYGEFPD
+119 VIEALENSYGEFPNL
-133 RSGLAARLLETAKV
+133 SGLAACLLETAKV
-147 IVEDNFGDYYTE
+147 IVEDNFGDYLTE
-159 LRGVKGGS
+159 LRGIKEGS
-167 LLEELDDLSTETWFR
+167 LLEELDDLSTEAWFK

-236 LREIASTVLSLYRA
+236 LREIATTVLSLYRA

-262 NRQYHDGRTKQE
+262 NRPYHDGRTKQE

-289 PPAQSGS
+289 PSAQSGS

-341 HGDGGAVDGAD
+341 HGDGGAADGAD
-352 GAGAGRDGGAE
+352 SAGAGRDGGAE

-378 GSGGGNGADGASLY
+378 GSGGGNGADRASLY

-410 DGTSGTTGLQNS
+410 DGTSGTAGLQNS
-422 HHDFNARTDIPYYH
+422 HHDFDARTDIPYYH
-436 EDSEKTELLRV
+436 EDSEKQELLRI
-447 SDALKDHKAEIAA
+447 SDALKDHRTEIAA

-499 DDVLDL
+499 DDVLNL

-514 KGDFLRWPSV
+514 KEDFLRWPSV
-524 ADTIYGMILLDQW
+524 ADTIYGMILLHQW
-537 LDPEERP
+537 LDPEEHP
-544 LPSEAEQI
+544 LPSEAEQV
-552 SLIEQVEAEKKP
+552 SLIEQAEAEKASA
-564 VFTLPQAAIDYVL
+564 FILPQEAIDYVL
-577 CGGISVS
+577 CGRYSPS
-584 QRKYRIFEQ
+584 KLRIYDQ
-593 FQKNEGKQ
+593 YQKQ
-601 ENIKFLRSTYG
+601 ESRQENAKFLKAEYG
-612 VGGHSDAIP
+612 VGSYSNAIP
-621 GSGFFVDYDGKG
+621 SSGFRVDHDSTGITISRDYGDPDGKF
-633 IKLWRG
+633 
-639 THGEP
+639 
-644 DRVEVLL
+644 LL
-651 SWAKVEKRIGELIAA
+651 TWAKVEKRIGELIAA

-706 DFKTRTGET
+706 DFKTRTGKT

-801 YRLTLGVTVYLGA
+801 YRLTLGDTVYLGA

-875 DAGESPDAPLP
+875 DAGEPLDTPLP

-909 EFVAAIKEENHAGAP
+909 EFVAAIKEENHVGAP

-935 QTIPQDFLAELDPPP
+935 QTIPQDFLSELDPPP

-957 MVQAQ
+957 MAQAQ
-962 LGRAKWLIN
+962 LEQAKWLIN

-995 STSDSAHTVEISVD
+995 STSDSAHTVEISAD
-1009 LVSFRLSYLVDGSEA
+1009 LVSFRLSYLVDGAEA
-1024 ASIQCAGFHDL
+1024 TSIQCAGFRDL
-1035 NELLANLDF
+1035 NEFLANLDF

-1050 AEEEYNKQQTQKK
+1050 AEEEYNKQRQGQEHPADTAPRQAGQTG
-1063 QTEVQQT
+1063 
-1070 EDDPFPEIDPAAI
+1070 
-1083 RRTLAERGIV
+1083 AE
-1093 DGKVIDPDKLNADP
+1093 PD
-1107 FIQRVMADAEQA
+1107 V
-1119 SARAPQSDERFSPIE
+1119 RF
-1134 TENGYA
+1134 YA
-1140 VWDNIRD
+1140 VELDRGSQIAYGVWDDQNDR
-1147 EIYVDDEGVSEEFTS
+1147 IYVDDEGVSEEFTS

-1287 SFAKLEE
+1287 SFATLEE

-1315 PAHAPVDRDEAERRY
+1315 PAHAPADQDEAEHRY

-1341 MDEKT
+1341 MDEKL
-1346 EYATLEE
+1346 EYATPEK
-1353 AEQAARGYLD
+1353 AEQAARGYLE

-1489 ENTVGTAEKGAE
+1489 GNTVGTAEKGAE

-1548 DALGVGTP
+1548 DALGGGTP

-1890 VMDDP
+1890 VMDGP
-1895 EIEGEDKSIPADPE
+1895 EIESEDKSIPADPE

-1937 TAANR
+1937 TATNR

-2024 DMFTKRTIKQRVTIT
+2024 DMFTKRTIKQRITIT

-2108 VREKLEWAKRS
+2108 VREKLGWAKRS

-2256 QELIKQAFQD
+2256 QQLIKQAFQD

-2566 HTLEEHGLLNFD
+2566 HVLEEHGLLNFD

-2647 SEQQKEMVAAL
+2647 SEQQEEMVAAL
-2658 GQRAEKVRNRMVDST
+2658 GERAEKVRNRMVDST

-2707 ACVGDVFDI
+2707 ACAGDVFDI

-2770 RGIPAEEIAYIHSAN
+2770 KGIPAEEIAYIHSAN

-2848 NENNEGDI
+2848 NENNEVDI
-2856 YTYVTEN
+2856 YTYVTES

-2942 LEDQIIKTLPQQ
+2942 LEDQIIKELPQQ

-2960 SIEGYLSDMDRLK
+2960 YIEGYLSDMDRLK

-2999 GSAILAACKAMTSP
+2999 GSAILAACKVMTSP

-3041 KGALYYTTNLGT
+3041 KGALCYTTNLGT

-3066 ESMEERISTCREQ
+3066 ESMEERINTCREQ
-3079 LENTR
+3079 LENTKV
-3084 MQLENAKLEVDK
+3084 QLENAKLEVEK

-3137 APARG
+3137 APAPARG